1 MSFKVELYFTAEAI
15 RLARYF
21 ISQNDGNE
29 IVMVGRVGPDGKVCD
44 LRRAAMGDAGSVPA
58 VIATAQPG
66 EILIHNHPSGNV
78 NPSGA
83 DIEVAA
89 RAAERSVASYIV
101 DNDVVNIFPVV
112 ERIEPENA
120 EIEPVDLEE
129 VAEIF
134 SKNGRLAQSD
144 STFEFRRPQTEM
156 ALNVAEAINSSSIL
170 VAEAGTGTGKSFAY
184 LVPALQY
191 VSKNKGRRVVIST
204 STIVLQEQLFNKDI
218 PALLR
223 KLDVSDVGT
232 VVLKGRSN
240 YLCKRRYADFRMG
253 SVQTKIDDEAS
264 QKTIDAVEEIDRWLN
279 YTDDGSRS
287 NMNSAIGHDIWNEI
301 CADELACEKSK
312 CRFFSS
318 CFFFKARRRANF
330 ASIILVNHH
339 ILMADVSMKSTEDEG
354 EGIIPKFDI
363 LVIDEAHNIFKS
375 AVSFLG
381 ESVSSNTLRKLLG
394 KLYNTNSGQGL
405 LTRILSNNANSAL
418 LKPFEKAVNIL
429 SGGFQA
435 KLAHS
440 FIPELIS
447 ILGKK
452 SDENLYE
459 LDDPEKRKEIS
470 DILGKIV
477 TVVTEITD
485 LIAPVVK
492 LLKEKDDAQTEL
504 RTVMDDMN
512 RSLLT
517 DLEGVVA
524 KLASYAGFYSEF
536 CVGTNTENQVFWGEK
551 SGEALTLTI
560 SPLDVQRIL
569 AENLYKDTKSM
580 IFTSATLTTSR
591 DDHGFDFFYRESGLV
606 LSDREKKA
614 VSLESCFD
622 YASQIKAFVASDL
635 PDPAKARESFD
646 TRSIEAAHDI
656 VKASGG
662 GALVLFTS
670 IIHRENALK
679 YFSDLDFEVF
689 SQGKLPTQTI
699 VKKFREDVNATLLAT
714 ETFWEG
720 IDMKGDTLRNL
731 VIVKLPFRFPSHP
744 FIKRY
749 VSKLEKDTGKGGFQ
763 VYTLPNAVL
772 KFKQGF
778 GRLIR
783 TKSDIGTVTVL
794 DKRIV
799 TMNYGSDFVR
809 SAPKGVDFNILPVA
823 VIERKVEEF
832 FGKNGE
838 LCYEPPEK

>member
-1 MSFKVELYFTAEAI
+1 MSFKAELYFTAAAI

-29 IVMVGRVGPDGKVCD
+29 IVMVGKVDADGKICD
-44 LRRAAMGDAGSVPA
+44 LRRAAMGDSGSVPA
-58 VIATAQPG
+58 VIATAAPG
-66 EILIHNHPSGNV
+66 EILIHNHPSGNI
-78 NPSGA
+78 NPSAA

-89 RAAERSVASYIV
+89 RAAEKSVGSYIV
-101 DNDVVNIFPVV
+101 DNDVINIFPVV

-144 STFEFRRPQTEM
+144 SAFEFRHPQTEM
-156 ALNVAEAINSSSIL
+156 ALSVAEAINSSSLL
-170 VAEAGTGTGKSFAY
+170 VSEAGTGTGKSFAY

-191 VSKNKGRRVVIST
+191 VSKNKGKRVVVST
-204 STIVLQEQLFNKDI
+204 STIALQEQLFNKDI
-218 PALLR
+218 PALLK
-223 KLDVSDVGT
+223 KLDIDDVGT
-232 VVLKGRSN
+232 VVLKGRGN

-253 SVQTKIDDEAS
+253 SIQTKIDDEAS
-264 QKTIDAVEEIDRWLN
+264 QKTVETVDEIDRWLN

-287 NMNSAIGHDIWNEI
+287 NMNSAISLDIWNEI

-330 ASIILVNHH
+330 ASLILVNHH
-339 ILMADVSMKSTEDEG
+339 LLMADVSMKSAEDEG
-354 EGIIPKFDI
+354 EGILPKFDI

-381 ESVSSNTLRKLLG
+381 ESVHSSSVRKLLG

-405 LTRILSNNANSAL
+405 LTKILSNNANSVL
-418 LKPFEKAVNIL
+418 LKPIEKAVNIL

-440 FIPELIS
+440 LFPELIS
-447 ILGKK
+447 ILGKN
-452 SDENLYE
+452 SDENFYE
-459 LDDPEKRKEIS
+459 LDDPEKRKEMT
-470 DILGKIV
+470 DVLGKIV
-477 TVVTEITD
+477 TVVTDVTD

-492 LLKEKDDAQTEL
+492 LLKEKDEAHTEL

-536 CVGTNTENQVFWGEK
+536 CIGTNTENQVFWGEK
-551 SGEALTLTI
+551 SGETLILTI

-569 AENLYKDTKSM
+569 AENLYKETKSI

-591 DDHGFDFFYRESGLV
+591 DEHGFDFFYRESGLA
-606 LSDREKKA
+606 LSEREKKA
-614 VSLESCFD
+614 ISLESCFD
-622 YASQIKAFVASDL
+622 YASQIKAFIGGDM
-635 PDPAKARESFD
+635 PDPARDRELFD
-646 TRSIEAAHDI
+646 SASIEAAHDI

-670 IIHRENALK
+670 ISHRENALK

-689 SQGKLPTQTI
+689 SQGKMPVQAI
-699 VKKFREDVNATLLAT
+699 MKKFREDVNATLLAT

-731 VIVKLPFRFPSHP
+731 VIIKLPFRYPSHP

-749 VSKLEKDTGKGGFQ
+749 VARLEQEFGKSGFLI
-763 VYTLPNAVL
+763 YTLPNAVL

-799 TMNYGSDFVR
+799 EKNYGRDFLR
-809 SAPKGVDFNILPVA
+809 SAPVGVKFNVLPVA
-823 VIERKVEEF
+823 EITHRIEEF
-832 FGKNGE
+832 FCRND
-838 LCYEPPEK
+838 

>member
-1 MSFKVELYFTAEAI
+1 MSFKADSYFTAEAV

-29 IVMVGRVGPDGKVCD
+29 IVMVGKVNADGLVCD
-44 LRRAAMGDAGSVPA
+44 LRRAAMGDSNSVPA
-58 VIATAQPG
+58 VIATAAPG

-78 NPSGA
+78 NPSAA
-83 DIEVAA
+83 DLEVAA
-89 RAAERSVASYIV
+89 RAAEKSVGSYIV
-101 DNDVVNIFPVV
+101 DNDVIHIFPVV
-112 ERIEPENA
+112 ERILPEST
-120 EIEPVDLEE
+120 EIELVDLEE

-134 SKNGRLAQSD
+134 SKNGMLAQSD
-144 STFEFRRPQTEM
+144 ADFEFRLPQTEM
-156 ALNVAEAINSSSIL
+156 ALGVAEAINFSSVL

-184 LVPALQY
+184 LVPALLY
-191 VSKNKGRRVVIST
+191 VSQNKGKRVVVST
-204 STIVLQEQLFNKDI
+204 STIALQEQLFNKDI
-218 PALLR
+218 PALLK
-223 KLDVSDVGT
+223 KLDISDVGT
-232 VVLKGRSN
+232 VVMKGRAN

-253 SVQTKIDDEAS
+253 SVQTKIDEASS
-264 QKTIDAVEEIDRWLN
+264 QKTLDTVEEIDRWLN

-287 NMNSAIGHDIWNEI
+287 NMNSSIALDIWSEI

-312 CRFFSS
+312 CRFFNS

-330 ASIILVNHH
+330 ASLILVNHH
-339 ILMADVSMKSTEDEG
+339 LLMADVSMKSAEDEG
-354 EGIIPKFDI
+354 EGILPKFDI

-381 ESVSSNTLRKLLG
+381 ESVSSNSVRKLLG

-405 LTRILSNNANSAL
+405 LTKILSNNANSML
-418 LKPFEKAVNIL
+418 LKPLEKAVNIL

-440 FIPELIS
+440 FLPELIS
-447 ILGKK
+447 ILGKN
-452 SDENLYE
+452 SDETLFE
-459 LDDPEKRKEIS
+459 LDDSEKRREMA

-477 TVVTEITD
+477 TVVTEVTD
-485 LIAPVVK
+485 LVAPVVK
-492 LLKEKDDAQTEL
+492 LLKEKDAEHTEL

-551 SGEALTLTI
+551 SGETLTLTI

-569 AENLYKDTKSM
+569 AENLYKDTKSI

-591 DDHGFDFFYRESGLV
+591 DGSGFDFFYRESGL
-606 LSDREKKA
+606 SMAEREKKA
-614 VSLESCFD
+614 ISLESCFD
-622 YASQIKAFVASDL
+622 YASQIKAFIGGDM
-635 PDPAKARESFD
+635 PDPAKDRELFD
-646 TRSIEAAHDI
+646 SASIEAAHDI

-670 IIHRENALK
+670 ISHREAALK

-689 SQGKLPTQTI
+689 SQGKMPVQAI
-699 VKKFREDVNATLLAT
+699 MKKFREDVNATLLAT

-720 IDMKGDTLRNL
+720 IDMKGETLRNL
-731 VIVKLPFRFPSHP
+731 VIIKLPFRFPSHP

-749 VSKLEKDTGKGGFQ
+749 VARLEKETGKGGFL

-799 TMNYGSDFVR
+799 GKYYGRDFIK
-809 SAPKGVDFNILPVA
+809 SAPVGVRFNVLPVA
-823 VIERKVEEF
+823 EITRRIEEF
-832 FGKNGE
+832 FGKKE
-838 LCYEPPEK
+838 DFYYESAEK

>member
-1 MSFKVELYFTAEAI
+1 MSFKAELYFTAAAI

-29 IVMVGRVGPDGKVCD
+29 IVMVGKVDSDGKVCD

-58 VIATAQPG
+58 VIATAAPG

-89 RAAERSVASYIV
+89 RAAEKSVGSYIV
-101 DNDVVNIFPVV
+101 DNDVLNIFPVV
-112 ERIEPENA
+112 ERIQPENA

-134 SKNGRLAQSD
+134 SQNGRLAQSD
-144 STFEFRRPQTEM
+144 SAFEFRRPQIEM
-156 ALNVAEAINSSSIL
+156 ALSVAEAINSSSVL
-170 VAEAGTGTGKSFAY
+170 VSEAGTGTGKSFAY
-184 LVPALQY
+184 LVPAMQY
-191 VSKNKGRRVVIST
+191 VSKNKGKRVVIST
-204 STIVLQEQLFNKDI
+204 STIALQEQLFNNDI
-218 PALLR
+218 PALLK
-223 KLDVSDVGT
+223 KLDIPDIGT

-253 SVQTKIDDEAS
+253 SVQTKIDDDAS
-264 QKTIDAVEEIDRWLN
+264 QKTLETVEEIDRWLN

-287 NMNSAIGHDIWNEI
+287 NMNSAVSLDIWNEI

-330 ASIILVNHH
+330 ASLILVNHH
-339 ILMADVSMKSTEDEG
+339 LLMADVSMKSAEDEG
-354 EGIIPKFDI
+354 EGILPKFDI

-381 ESVSSNTLRKLLG
+381 ESVSSNSVRKLLG
-394 KLYNTNSGQGL
+394 KLYNTSSGQGL
-405 LTRILSNNANSAL
+405 LTKILNNNANSTL
-418 LKPFEKAVNIL
+418 LKPLEKAVNIL

-447 ILGKK
+447 ILGKN
-452 SDENLYE
+452 SDENFYE
-459 LDDPEKRKEIS
+459 LDDPEKRKEMT
-470 DILGKIV
+470 DVLGKIV
-477 TVVTEITD
+477 TVVTDVTD

-492 LLKEKDDAQTEL
+492 LLKEKDEAHTEL

-536 CVGTNTENQVFWGEK
+536 CIGTNTENQVFWGEK
-551 SGEALTLTI
+551 GGETLTLTI

-569 AENLYKDTKSM
+569 AENLYKDTKSI

-591 DDHGFDFFYRESGLV
+591 DEHGFDFFYRESGL
-606 LSDREKKA
+606 SMTEREKKA
-614 VSLESCFD
+614 ISLESCFD
-622 YASQIKAFVASDL
+622 YASQIKAFIGGDM
-635 PDPAKARESFD
+635 PDPARDRELFD
-646 TRSIEAAHDI
+646 AASIDAAHDI

-670 IIHRENALK
+670 ISHRENALK

-689 SQGKLPTQTI
+689 SQGKMPVQAI
-699 VKKFREDVNATLLAT
+699 MKKFREDVNATLLAT

-720 IDMKGDTLRNL
+720 IDMKGETLRNL
-731 VIVKLPFRFPSHP
+731 VIVKLPFRYPSHP

-749 VSKLEKDTGKGGFQ
+749 VARLEQESRKSGFL

-794 DKRIV
+794 DKRIAEK
-799 TMNYGSDFVR
+799 NYGRDFIR
-809 SAPKGVDFNILPVA
+809 SAPLGVKFNVLPVA
-823 VIERKVEEF
+823 EITRRIEEF
-832 FGKNGE
+832 FGRND
-838 LCYEPPEK
+838 

>member
-1 MSFKVELYFTAEAI
+1 MSFKAELYFTAAAV

-29 IVMVGRVGPDGKVCD
+29 IVMVGKVDSDGKVCD

-58 VIATAQPG
+58 VIATAAPG

-89 RAAERSVASYIV
+89 RAAEKSVGSYIV
-101 DNDVVNIFPVV
+101 DNDVINIFPVV
-112 ERIEPENA
+112 ERIQPENA
-120 EIEPVDLEE
+120 EIEPVDLED
-129 VAEIF
+129 VASIF
-134 SKNGRLAQSD
+134 SKNGRLAESD
-144 STFEFRRPQTEM
+144 SAFEFRQPQTEM
-156 ALNVAEAINSSSIL
+156 ALSVAEAINSSSVL
-170 VAEAGTGTGKSFAY
+170 VSEAGTGTGKSFAY
-184 LVPALQY
+184 LVPALLY
-191 VSKNKGRRVVIST
+191 VSKNKGKRVVIST
-204 STIVLQEQLFNKDI
+204 STIALQEQLFNKDI
-218 PALLR
+218 PALLK
-223 KLDVSDVGT
+223 KLDISDIGT

-253 SVQTKIDDEAS
+253 SVQTKIDEEAS
-264 QKTIDAVEEIDRWLN
+264 QKTLDTVDEIDRWLN

-287 NMNSAIGHDIWNEI
+287 NMNSAISLDIWNEI

-330 ASIILVNHH
+330 ASLILVNHH
-339 ILMADVSMKSTEDEG
+339 LLMADVSMKSAEEEG
-354 EGIIPKFDI
+354 EGILPKFDI

-381 ESVSSNTLRKLLG
+381 ESVSSNSVRKLLG
-394 KLYNTNSGQGL
+394 KLYNTSSGQGL
-405 LTRILSNNANSAL
+405 LTKILNNNANSTL

-447 ILGKK
+447 ILGKG
-452 SDENLYE
+452 SDENLFE
-459 LDDPEKRKEIS
+459 LDDPEKRKEMT

-477 TVVTEITD
+477 TVVTDVTD

-492 LLKEKDDAQTEL
+492 LLKEKDAEHTEL

-536 CVGTNTENQVFWGEK
+536 CIGTNTENQVFWGEK
-551 SGEALTLTI
+551 SGETLTLTI

-569 AENLYKDTKSM
+569 AENLYKDTKSI
-580 IFTSATLTTSR
+580 IFTSATLTTSS
-591 DDHGFDFFYRESGLV
+591 DEHGFDFFYRESGL
-606 LSDREKKA
+606 SMTEREKKA
-614 VSLESCFD
+614 ISLESCFD
-622 YASQIKAFVASDL
+622 YASQIKAFIGGDM
-635 PDPAKARESFD
+635 PDPARDRELFD
-646 TRSIEAAHDI
+646 SASIEAAHDI

-670 IIHRENALK
+670 ISHRENALK

-689 SQGKLPTQTI
+689 SQGKMPVQAI
-699 VKKFREDVNATLLAT
+699 MKKFREDVNATLLAT

-720 IDMKGDTLRNL
+720 IDMKGETLRNL
-731 VIVKLPFRFPSHP
+731 VIVKLPFRYPSHP

-749 VSKLEKDTGKGGFQ
+749 VARLEQESKKSGFL

-794 DKRIV
+794 DKRIAEK
-799 TMNYGSDFVR
+799 NYGRDFIR
-809 SAPKGVDFNILPVA
+809 SAPVGVKFNVLPVA
-823 VIERKVEEF
+823 EITRRIEEF
-832 FGKNGE
+832 FCRND
-838 LCYEPPEK
+838 

>member
-1 MSFKVELYFTAEAI
+1 MSFKAELYFTAAAI

-29 IVMVGRVGPDGKVCD
+29 IVMVGKVDADGKICD
-44 LRRAAMGDAGSVPA
+44 LRRASMGDSGSVPA
-58 VIATAQPG
+58 VIATAAPG
-66 EILIHNHPSGNV
+66 EVLIHNHPSGNI

-89 RAAERSVASYIV
+89 RAAEKSVGSYIV
-101 DNDVVNIFPVV
+101 DNDVINVFPVV
-112 ERIEPENA
+112 ERIEPENT

-134 SKNGRLAQSD
+134 SINGRLAQSD
-144 STFEFRRPQTEM
+144 STFEFRHPQTEM
-156 ALNVAEAINSSSIL
+156 ALSVAEAINSSSVL
-170 VAEAGTGTGKSFAY
+170 VSEAGTGTGKSFAY

-191 VSKNKGRRVVIST
+191 VSKNKGKRVVIST
-204 STIVLQEQLFNKDI
+204 STIALQEQLFNKDI
-218 PALLR
+218 PALLK
-223 KLDVSDVGT
+223 KLDIDDVGT

-253 SVQTKIDDEAS
+253 SIQTKIDDAAS
-264 QKTIDAVEEIDRWLN
+264 QKSVETVEEIDRWLN

-287 NMNSAIGHDIWNEI
+287 NMNSAVSLDIWNEI

-330 ASIILVNHH
+330 ASLILVNHH
-339 ILMADVSMKSTEDEG
+339 LLMADVSMKSAEDEG
-354 EGIIPKFDI
+354 EGILPKFDI

-381 ESVSSNTLRKLLG
+381 ESVSSNSVRKLLG
-394 KLYNTNSGQGL
+394 KLYNTSSGQGL
-405 LTRILSNNANSAL
+405 LTKILSNNANSTL
-418 LKPFEKAVNIL
+418 LKPLEKAVNIL

-447 ILGKK
+447 ILGKN
-452 SDENLYE
+452 SDENLFE
-459 LDDPEKRKEIS
+459 LDDPEKRKEMT
-470 DILGKIV
+470 DVLGKIV
-477 TVVTEITD
+477 TVVTDVTD

-492 LLKEKDDAQTEL
+492 LLKEKDEAQTEL

-517 DLEGVVA
+517 DLEGVVS

-536 CVGTNTENQVFWGEK
+536 CIGTNTENQVFWGEK
-551 SGEALTLTI
+551 SGETLTLTI

-569 AENLYKDTKSM
+569 ADNLYKDTKSI

-591 DDHGFDFFYRESGLV
+591 DEHGFDFFYRESGL
-606 LSDREKKA
+606 SMTEREKKA
-614 VSLESCFD
+614 ISLESCFD
-622 YASQIKAFVASDL
+622 YASQIKAFIGGDM
-635 PDPAKARESFD
+635 PDPARDRELFD
-646 TRSIEAAHDI
+646 SASIEAAHDI

-670 IIHRENALK
+670 ISHRENALK

-689 SQGKLPTQTI
+689 SQGKMSVQAI
-699 VKKFREDVNATLLAT
+699 MKKFREDVNATLLAT

-720 IDMKGDTLRNL
+720 IDMKGETLRNL
-731 VIVKLPFRFPSHP
+731 VIIKLPFRYPSHP

-749 VSKLEKDTGKGGFQ
+749 VARLEQETGKGGFQ

-794 DKRIV
+794 DKRIAEK
-799 TMNYGSDFVR
+799 NYGRDFIR
-809 SAPKGVDFNILPVA
+809 SAPAGVRFNVLPVA
-823 VIERKVEEF
+823 EITRRIEEF
-832 FGKNGE
+832 FCRND
-838 LCYEPPEK
+838 

>member
-1 MSFKVELYFTAEAI
+1 MSFKAELYFTAAAI

-29 IVMVGRVGPDGKVCD
+29 IVMVGKADSDGKICD

-58 VIATAQPG
+58 VIASAQPG

-78 NPSGA
+78 NPSPA
-83 DIEVAA
+83 DLEVAA
-89 RAAERSVASYIV
+89 RAAEKSVGSYIV
-101 DNDVVNIFPVV
+101 DNDVINIFPVV
-112 ERIEPENA
+112 ERIQPESA

-129 VAEIF
+129 VTEIF

-144 STFEFRRPQTEM
+144 SAFEFRRPQTEM
-156 ALNVAEAINSSSIL
+156 ALSVAEAINSSSVL

-184 LVPALQY
+184 LVPALLY
-191 VSKNKGRRVVIST
+191 AANNKGRRVVVST
-204 STIVLQEQLFNKDI
+204 STIALQEQLFNKDI
-218 PALLR
+218 PALLK
-223 KLDVSDVGT
+223 KLDIADIGT

-240 YLCKRRYADFRMG
+240 YLCKRRYADFRMS
-253 SVQTKIDDEAS
+253 SVQTKIDDGQTQQTLE
-264 QKTIDAVEEIDRWLN
+264 TVEEIDRWLG

-287 NMNSAIGHDIWNEI
+287 NMNSAVSLDIWSEI

-330 ASIILVNHH
+330 ASLILVNHH
-339 ILMADVSMKSTEDEG
+339 LLMADVSMKSEDDGES
-354 EGIIPKFDI
+354 EGILPKFDI

-381 ESVSSNTLRKLLG
+381 ESVSSNSVRKLLG

-405 LTRILSNNANSAL
+405 LTKILNNNADSTL
-418 LKPFEKAVNIL
+418 LKPLEKAVNIL

-440 FIPELIS
+440 FLPELIAL
-447 ILGKK
+447 LGKN

-459 LDDPEKRKEIS
+459 LDDPEKRKEMT
-470 DILGKIV
+470 DILGRIV
-477 TVVTEITD
+477 TVVTDVTD

-492 LLKEKDDAQTEL
+492 LLKEKDAEHTEL
-504 RTVMDDMN
+504 RTIIDDMN

-536 CVGTNTENQVFWGEK
+536 CIGTNIENQVFWGEK
-551 SGEALTLTI
+551 SGESLTLTI
-560 SPLDVQRIL
+560 SPLDVQNIL
-569 AENLYKDTKSM
+569 AENLYKDTKSI
-580 IFTSATLTTSR
+580 IFTSATLTTTM
-591 DDHGFDFFYRESGLV
+591 DEHGFDFFYRESGLS

-614 VSLESCFD
+614 ISLESCFD
-622 YASQIKAFVASDL
+622 YASQIKAFIGGDM
-635 PDPAKARESFD
+635 PDPAKNRELFD
-646 TRSIEAAHDI
+646 SASIDAAHEI

-670 IIHRENALK
+670 ISHREAALK
-679 YFSDLDFEVF
+679 SFSDLDFEVF
-689 SQGKLPTQTI
+689 SQGKLPVQAI
-699 VKKFREDVNATLLAT
+699 MKKFREDVNATLLAT

-720 IDMKGDTLRNL
+720 IDMKGETLRNL
-731 VIVKLPFRFPSHP
+731 VIIKLPFRFPSHP

-749 VSKLEKDTGKGGFQ
+749 VAKLEREEGKSGFL

-794 DKRIV
+794 DKRIAEKY
-799 TMNYGSDFVR
+799 YGRDFIR
-809 SAPKGVDFNILPVA
+809 SAPSGVKFDVLPVA
-823 VIERKVEEF
+823 EIAHRIEEF
-832 FGKNGE
+832 FCRND
-838 LCYEPPEK
+838 

>member
-1 MSFKVELYFTAEAI
+1 MSFKAELYFTAAAI

-29 IVMVGRVGPDGKVCD
+29 IVMVGKVDSDGKVCD

-58 VIATAQPG
+58 VIATAAPG

-89 RAAERSVASYIV
+89 RAAEKSVGSYIV
-101 DNDVVNIFPVV
+101 DNDVLNIFPVV
-112 ERIEPENA
+112 ERIQPENT

-129 VAEIF
+129 VASIF
-134 SKNGRLAQSD
+134 SRNGRLAQSD
-144 STFEFRRPQTEM
+144 STFEFRQPQTEM
-156 ALNVAEAINSSSIL
+156 ALSVAEAVNSSSVL
-170 VAEAGTGTGKSFAY
+170 VSEAGTGTGKSFAY
-184 LVPALQY
+184 LVPAMQY
-191 VSKNKGRRVVIST
+191 VSKNKGKRVVIST
-204 STIVLQEQLFNKDI
+204 STIALQEQLFNKDI
-218 PALLR
+218 PALLK
-223 KLDVSDVGT
+223 KLDISDIGT

-253 SVQTKIDDEAS
+253 CVQTKIDEEAS
-264 QKTIDAVEEIDRWLN
+264 QKTLDTVDEIDRWLN

-287 NMNSAIGHDIWNEI
+287 NMNSAISLDIWNEI

-330 ASIILVNHH
+330 ASLILVNHH
-339 ILMADVSMKSTEDEG
+339 LLMADVSMKSAEDEG
-354 EGIIPKFDI
+354 EGILPKFDI

-381 ESVSSNTLRKLLG
+381 ESVSSNSVRKLLG
-394 KLYNTNSGQGL
+394 KLYNTSSGQGL
-405 LTRILSNNANSAL
+405 LTKILNNNANSAL

-447 ILGKK
+447 ILGKG
-452 SDENLYE
+452 SDETLFE
-459 LDDPEKRKEIS
+459 LDDPEKRKEMT
-470 DILGKIV
+470 DVLGKIV
-477 TVVTEITD
+477 TVVTDVTD

-492 LLKEKDDAQTEL
+492 LLKEKDAEHTEL

-536 CVGTNTENQVFWGEK
+536 CIGTNTENQVFWGEK
-551 SGEALTLTI
+551 SGETLTLTI

-569 AENLYKDTKSM
+569 AENLYKDTKSI

-591 DDHGFDFFYRESGLV
+591 DEHGFDFFYRESGLA
-606 LSDREKKA
+606 LSEREKKA
-614 VSLESCFD
+614 ISLESCFD
-622 YASQIKAFVASDL
+622 YASQIKAFIGGDM
-635 PDPAKARESFD
+635 PDPARDRELFD
-646 TRSIEAAHDI
+646 SASIEAAHDI

-670 IIHRENALK
+670 ISHRENALK

-689 SQGKLPTQTI
+689 SQGKMSVQAI
-699 VKKFREDVNATLLAT
+699 MKKFREDVNATLLAT

-720 IDMKGDTLRNL
+720 IDMKGETLRNL
-731 VIVKLPFRFPSHP
+731 VIIKLPFRYPSHP

-749 VSKLEKDTGKGGFQ
+749 VARLEQETGKGGFQ

-794 DKRIV
+794 DKRIAEK
-799 TMNYGSDFVR
+799 NYGRDFIR
-809 SAPKGVDFNILPVA
+809 SAPAGVRFNVLPVA
-823 VIERKVEEF
+823 EIARRVEEF
-832 FGKNGE
+832 FGRND
-838 LCYEPPEK
+838 

>member
-1 MSFKVELYFTAEAI
+1 MSFKAELYFTAAAI

-29 IVMVGRVGPDGKVCD
+29 IVMVGKVDADGKICD
-44 LRRAAMGDAGSVPA
+44 LRRAAMGDSGSVPA
-58 VIATAQPG
+58 VIATAAPG
-66 EILIHNHPSGNV
+66 EVLIHNHPSGNI

-89 RAAERSVASYIV
+89 RAAEKSVGSYIV
-101 DNDVVNIFPVV
+101 DNDVINVFPVV
-112 ERIEPENA
+112 ERIEPENT

-134 SKNGRLAQSD
+134 SINGRLAQSD
-144 STFEFRRPQTEM
+144 STFEFRHPQTEM
-156 ALNVAEAINSSSIL
+156 ALSVAEAINSSSVL
-170 VAEAGTGTGKSFAY
+170 VSEAGTGTGKSFAY

-191 VSKNKGRRVVIST
+191 VSKNKGKRVVIST
-204 STIVLQEQLFNKDI
+204 STIALQEQLFNKDI
-218 PALLR
+218 PALLK
-223 KLDVSDVGT
+223 KLDIDDVGT

-253 SVQTKIDDEAS
+253 SIQTKIDDAAS
-264 QKTIDAVEEIDRWLN
+264 QKSVETVEEIDRWLN

-287 NMNSAIGHDIWNEI
+287 NMNSAVSLDIWNEI

-330 ASIILVNHH
+330 ASLILVNHH
-339 ILMADVSMKSTEDEG
+339 LLMADVSMKSAEDEG
-354 EGIIPKFDI
+354 EGILPKFDI

-381 ESVSSNTLRKLLG
+381 ESVSSNSVRKLLG
-394 KLYNTNSGQGL
+394 KLYNTSSGQGL
-405 LTRILSNNANSAL
+405 LTKILSNNANSTL
-418 LKPFEKAVNIL
+418 LKPLEKAVNIL

-447 ILGKK
+447 ILGKN
-452 SDENLYE
+452 SDENLFE
-459 LDDPEKRKEIS
+459 LDDPEKRKEMT
-470 DILGKIV
+470 DVLGKIV
-477 TVVTEITD
+477 TVVTDVID

-492 LLKEKDDAQTEL
+492 LLKEKDEAQTEL

-536 CVGTNTENQVFWGEK
+536 CIGTNTENQVFWGEK
-551 SGEALTLTI
+551 SGETLTLTI

-569 AENLYKDTKSM
+569 ADNLYKDTKSI

-591 DDHGFDFFYRESGLV
+591 DEHGFDFFYRESGL
-606 LSDREKKA
+606 SMTEREKKA
-614 VSLESCFD
+614 ISLESCFD
-622 YASQIKAFVASDL
+622 YASQIKAFIGGDM
-635 PDPAKARESFD
+635 PDPARDRELFD
-646 TRSIEAAHDI
+646 SASIEAAHDI

-670 IIHRENALK
+670 ISHRENALK

-689 SQGKLPTQTI
+689 SQGKMSVQAI
-699 VKKFREDVNATLLAT
+699 MKKFREDVNATLLAT

-720 IDMKGDTLRNL
+720 IDMKGETLRNL
-731 VIVKLPFRFPSHP
+731 VIIKLPFRYPSHP

-749 VSKLEKDTGKGGFQ
+749 VARLEQETGKGGFQ

-794 DKRIV
+794 DKRIAEK
-799 TMNYGSDFVR
+799 NYGRDFIR
-809 SAPKGVDFNILPVA
+809 SAPAGVRFNVLPVA
-823 VIERKVEEF
+823 EITRRIEEF
-832 FGKNGE
+832 FCRND
-838 LCYEPPEK
+838 

>member
-1 MSFKVELYFTAEAI
+1 MSFKAELYFTAAAI

-29 IVMVGRVGPDGKVCD
+29 IVMVGKVDADGKICD
-44 LRRAAMGDAGSVPA
+44 LRRAAMGDSGSVPA
-58 VIATAQPG
+58 VIATAAPG
-66 EILIHNHPSGNV
+66 EILIHNHPSGNI
-78 NPSGA
+78 NPSAA

-89 RAAERSVASYIV
+89 RAAEKSVGSYIV
-101 DNDVVNIFPVV
+101 DNDVINIFPVV

-144 STFEFRRPQTEM
+144 SAFEFRHPQTEM
-156 ALNVAEAINSSSIL
+156 ALSVAEAINSSSLL
-170 VAEAGTGTGKSFAY
+170 VSEAGTGTGKSFAY

-191 VSKNKGRRVVIST
+191 VSKNKGKRVVVST
-204 STIVLQEQLFNKDI
+204 STIALQEQLFNKDI
-218 PALLR
+218 PALLK
-223 KLDVSDVGT
+223 KLDIDDVGT
-232 VVLKGRSN
+232 VVLKGRGN

-253 SVQTKIDDEAS
+253 SIQTKIDDEAS
-264 QKTIDAVEEIDRWLN
+264 QKTVETVDEIDRWLN

-287 NMNSAIGHDIWNEI
+287 NMNSAISLDIWNEI

-330 ASIILVNHH
+330 ASLILVNHH
-339 ILMADVSMKSTEDEG
+339 LLMADVSMKSAEDEG
-354 EGIIPKFDI
+354 EGILPKFDI

-381 ESVSSNTLRKLLG
+381 ESVHSSSVRKLLG

-405 LTRILSNNANSAL
+405 LTKILSNNANSVL
-418 LKPFEKAVNIL
+418 LKPIEKAVNIL

-440 FIPELIS
+440 LFPELIS
-447 ILGKK
+447 ILGKN
-452 SDENLYE
+452 SDENFYE
-459 LDDPEKRKEIS
+459 LDDPEKRKEMT
-470 DILGKIV
+470 DVLGKIV
-477 TVVTEITD
+477 TVVTDVTD

-492 LLKEKDDAQTEL
+492 LLKEKDDAHTEL

-551 SGEALTLTI
+551 SGETLILTI

-569 AENLYKDTKSM
+569 AENLYKETKSI

-591 DDHGFDFFYRESGLV
+591 DEHGFDFFYRESGLA
-606 LSDREKKA
+606 LSEREKKA
-614 VSLESCFD
+614 ISLESCFD
-622 YASQIKAFVASDL
+622 YASQIKAFIGGDM
-635 PDPAKARESFD
+635 PDPARDRELFD
-646 TRSIEAAHDI
+646 SASIEAAHDI

-670 IIHRENALK
+670 ISHRENALK

-689 SQGKLPTQTI
+689 SQGKMPVQAI
-699 VKKFREDVNATLLAT
+699 MKKFREDVNATLLAT

-731 VIVKLPFRFPSHP
+731 VIIKLPFRYPSHP

-749 VSKLEKDTGKGGFQ
+749 VARLEQEFGKSGFLI
-763 VYTLPNAVL
+763 YTLPNAVL

-799 TMNYGSDFVR
+799 EKNYGRDFLR
-809 SAPKGVDFNILPVA
+809 SAPVGVKFNVLPVA
-823 VIERKVEEF
+823 EITHRIEEF
-832 FGKNGE
+832 FCRND
-838 LCYEPPEK
+838 

>member
-1 MSFKVELYFTAEAI
+1 MSFKAELYFTAAAI

-29 IVMVGRVGPDGKVCD
+29 IVMVGKVDSDGKVCD

-58 VIATAQPG
+58 VIATAASG

-89 RAAERSVASYIV
+89 RAAEKSVGSYIV
-101 DNDVVNIFPVV
+101 DNDVLNVFPVV
-112 ERIEPENA
+112 ERIQPENT

-134 SKNGRLAQSD
+134 SQNGRLAQSD
-144 STFEFRRPQTEM
+144 SSFEFRKPQTEM
-156 ALNVAEAINSSSIL
+156 ALSVAEAVNSSSVL

-184 LVPALQY
+184 LVPAMQY
-191 VSKNKGRRVVIST
+191 VSKNKGKRVVIST
-204 STIVLQEQLFNKDI
+204 STIALQEQLFNKDI
-218 PALLR
+218 PALLK
-223 KLDVSDVGT
+223 KLDISDIGT

-253 SVQTKIDDEAS
+253 SVQTKIDEEAS
-264 QKTIDAVEEIDRWLN
+264 QKTLDTVDEIDRWLN

-287 NMNSAIGHDIWNEI
+287 NMNSAISLDIWNEI

-330 ASIILVNHH
+330 ASLILVNHH
-339 ILMADVSMKSTEDEG
+339 LLMADVSMKSAEDEG
-354 EGIIPKFDI
+354 EGILPKFDI

-381 ESVSSNTLRKLLG
+381 ESVSSNSVRKLLG
-394 KLYNTNSGQGL
+394 KLYNTSSGQGL
-405 LTRILSNNANSAL
+405 LTKILNNNANSAL

-447 ILGKK
+447 ILGKG
-452 SDENLYE
+452 SDETLFE
-459 LDDPEKRKEIS
+459 LDDPEKRKEMT

-477 TVVTEITD
+477 TVVTDVTD
-485 LIAPVVK
+485 LIAPVIK
-492 LLKEKDDAQTEL
+492 ILKEKDAGHTEL

-536 CVGTNTENQVFWGEK
+536 CIGTNTENQVFWGEK
-551 SGEALTLTI
+551 SGETLTLTI

-569 AENLYKDTKSM
+569 AENLYKDTKSI

-591 DDHGFDFFYRESGLV
+591 DEHGFDFFYRESGLS
-606 LSDREKKA
+606 LSEREKKA
-614 VSLESCFD
+614 ISLESCFD
-622 YASQIKAFVASDL
+622 YASQIKAFIGGDM
-635 PDPAKARESFD
+635 PDPARDRELFD
-646 TRSIEAAHDI
+646 SASIEAAHDI

-670 IIHRENALK
+670 ISHRENALK

-689 SQGKLPTQTI
+689 SQGKMPVQAI
-699 VKKFREDVNATLLAT
+699 MKKFREDINATLLAT

-731 VIVKLPFRFPSHP
+731 VIIKLPFRFPSHP

-794 DKRIV
+794 DKRIAEK
-799 TMNYGSDFVR
+799 NYGRDFIR
-809 SAPKGVDFNILPVA
+809 SAPAGVRFNVLPVA
-823 VIERKVEEF
+823 EIARRIEEF
-832 FGKNGE
+832 FGRND
-838 LCYEPPEK
+838 

>member
-1 MSFKVELYFTAEAI
+1 MSFKAELYFTAAAI

-29 IVMVGRVGPDGKVCD
+29 IVMVGKVDSDGKVCD

-58 VIATAQPG
+58 VIATAASG

-89 RAAERSVASYIV
+89 RAAEKSVGSYIV
-101 DNDVVNIFPVV
+101 DNDVLNVFPVV
-112 ERIEPENA
+112 ERIQPENT

-134 SKNGRLAQSD
+134 SQNGRLAQSD
-144 STFEFRRPQTEM
+144 SSFEFRKPQTEM
-156 ALNVAEAINSSSIL
+156 ALSVAEAVNSSSVL

-184 LVPALQY
+184 LVPAMQY
-191 VSKNKGRRVVIST
+191 VSKNKGKRVVIST
-204 STIVLQEQLFNKDI
+204 STIALQEQLFNKDI
-218 PALLR
+218 PALLK
-223 KLDVSDVGT
+223 KLDISDIGT

-253 SVQTKIDDEAS
+253 CVQTKIDEEAS
-264 QKTIDAVEEIDRWLN
+264 QKTLDTVDEIDRWLN

-287 NMNSAIGHDIWNEI
+287 NMNSAISLDIWNEI

-330 ASIILVNHH
+330 ASLILVNHH
-339 ILMADVSMKSTEDEG
+339 LLMADVSMKSAEDEG
-354 EGIIPKFDI
+354 EGILPKFDI

-381 ESVSSNTLRKLLG
+381 ESVSSNSVRKLLG
-394 KLYNTNSGQGL
+394 KLYNTSSGQGL
-405 LTRILSNNANSAL
+405 LTKILNNNANSAL

-447 ILGKK
+447 ILGKG
-452 SDENLYE
+452 SDETLFE
-459 LDDPEKRKEIS
+459 LDDPEKRKEMA

-477 TVVTEITD
+477 TVVTDVTD

-492 LLKEKDDAQTEL
+492 LLKEKDEAHTEL

-536 CVGTNTENQVFWGEK
+536 CIGTNTENQVFWGEK
-551 SGEALTLTI
+551 SGETLTLTI

-569 AENLYKDTKSM
+569 AENLYKDTKSI

-591 DDHGFDFFYRESGLV
+591 DEHGFDFFYRESGLS
-606 LSDREKKA
+606 LSEREKKA
-614 VSLESCFD
+614 ISLESCFD
-622 YASQIKAFVASDL
+622 YASQIKAFIGGDM
-635 PDPAKARESFD
+635 PDPSRDRELFD
-646 TRSIEAAHDI
+646 SASIEAAHDI

-670 IIHRENALK
+670 ISHRENALK

-689 SQGKLPTQTI
+689 SQGKMPVQAI
-699 VKKFREDVNATLLAT
+699 MKKFREDINATLLAT

-794 DKRIV
+794 DKRIAEK
-799 TMNYGSDFVR
+799 NYGRDFIR
-809 SAPKGVDFNILPVA
+809 SAPAGVRFNVLPVA
-823 VIERKVEEF
+823 EIARRIEEF
-832 FGKNGE
+832 FGRND
-838 LCYEPPEK
+838 

>member
-1 MSFKVELYFTAEAI
+1 MSFKAELYFTVAAI

-29 IVMVGRVGPDGKVCD
+29 IVMVGKVDSDGKVCD

-58 VIATAQPG
+58 VIATAASG

-89 RAAERSVASYIV
+89 RAAEKSVGSYIV
-101 DNDVVNIFPVV
+101 DNDVLNVFPVV
-112 ERIEPENA
+112 ERIQPENT

-134 SKNGRLAQSD
+134 SQNGRLAQSD
-144 STFEFRRPQTEM
+144 SSFEFRKPQTEM
-156 ALNVAEAINSSSIL
+156 ALSVAEAVNSSSVL

-184 LVPALQY
+184 LVPAMQY
-191 VSKNKGRRVVIST
+191 VSKNKGKRVVIST
-204 STIVLQEQLFNKDI
+204 STIALQEQLFNKDI
-218 PALLR
+218 PALLK
-223 KLDVSDVGT
+223 KLDISDIGT

-253 SVQTKIDDEAS
+253 CVQTKIDEEAS
-264 QKTIDAVEEIDRWLN
+264 QKTLDTVDEIDRWLN

-287 NMNSAIGHDIWNEI
+287 NMNSAISLDIWNEI

-330 ASIILVNHH
+330 ASLILVNHH
-339 ILMADVSMKSTEDEG
+339 LLMADVSMKSAEDEG
-354 EGIIPKFDI
+354 EGILPKFDI

-381 ESVSSNTLRKLLG
+381 ESVSSNSVRKLLG
-394 KLYNTNSGQGL
+394 KLYNTSSGQGL
-405 LTRILSNNANSAL
+405 LTKILNNNANSAL

-447 ILGKK
+447 ILGKG
-452 SDENLYE
+452 SDETLFE
-459 LDDPEKRKEIS
+459 LDDPEKRKEMA

-477 TVVTEITD
+477 TVVTDVTD

-492 LLKEKDDAQTEL
+492 LLKEKDEAHTEL

-536 CVGTNTENQVFWGEK
+536 CIGTNTENQVFWGEK
-551 SGEALTLTI
+551 SGETLTLTI

-569 AENLYKDTKSM
+569 AENLYKDTKSI

-591 DDHGFDFFYRESGLV
+591 DEHGFDFFYRESGLS
-606 LSDREKKA
+606 LSEREKKA
-614 VSLESCFD
+614 ISLESCFD
-622 YASQIKAFVASDL
+622 YASQIKAFIGGDM
-635 PDPAKARESFD
+635 PDPSRDRELFD
-646 TRSIEAAHDI
+646 SASIEAAHDI

-670 IIHRENALK
+670 ISHRENALK

-689 SQGKLPTQTI
+689 SQGKMPVQAI
-699 VKKFREDVNATLLAT
+699 MKKFREDINATLLAT

-794 DKRIV
+794 DKRIAEK
-799 TMNYGSDFVR
+799 NYGRDFIR
-809 SAPKGVDFNILPVA
+809 SAPAGVRFNVLPVA
-823 VIERKVEEF
+823 EIARRIEEF
-832 FGKNGE
+832 FGRND
-838 LCYEPPEK
+838 

>member
-1 MSFKVELYFTAEAI
+1 MSFKAELYFTAAAI

-29 IVMVGRVGPDGKVCD
+29 IVMVGKVDADGKICD
-44 LRRAAMGDAGSVPA
+44 LRRAAMGDSGSVPA
-58 VIATAQPG
+58 VIATAAPG
-66 EILIHNHPSGNV
+66 EILIHNHPSGNI
-78 NPSGA
+78 NPSAA

-89 RAAERSVASYIV
+89 RAAEKSVGSYIV
-101 DNDVVNIFPVV
+101 DNDVINIFPVV

-144 STFEFRRPQTEM
+144 SAFEFRHPQTEM
-156 ALNVAEAINSSSIL
+156 ALSVAEAINSSSLL
-170 VAEAGTGTGKSFAY
+170 VSEAGTGTGKSFAY

-191 VSKNKGRRVVIST
+191 VSKNKGKRVVVST
-204 STIVLQEQLFNKDI
+204 STIALQEQLFNKDI
-218 PALLR
+218 PALLK
-223 KLDVSDVGT
+223 KLDIDDVGT
-232 VVLKGRSN
+232 VVLKGRGN

-253 SVQTKIDDEAS
+253 SIQTKIDDEAS
-264 QKTIDAVEEIDRWLN
+264 QKTVETVDEIDCWLN

-287 NMNSAIGHDIWNEI
+287 NMNSAISLDIWNEI

-330 ASIILVNHH
+330 ASLILVNHH
-339 ILMADVSMKSTEDEG
+339 LLMADVSMKSAEDEG
-354 EGIIPKFDI
+354 EGILPKFDI

-381 ESVSSNTLRKLLG
+381 ESVHSSSVRKLLG

-405 LTRILSNNANSAL
+405 LTKILSNNANSVL
-418 LKPFEKAVNIL
+418 LKPIEKAVNIL

-440 FIPELIS
+440 LFPELIS
-447 ILGKK
+447 ILGKN
-452 SDENLYE
+452 SDENFYE
-459 LDDPEKRKEIS
+459 LDDPEKRKEMT
-470 DILGKIV
+470 DVLGKIV
-477 TVVTEITD
+477 TVVTDVTD

-492 LLKEKDDAQTEL
+492 LLKEKDEAHTEL

-551 SGEALTLTI
+551 SGETLILTI

-569 AENLYKDTKSM
+569 AENLYKETKSI

-591 DDHGFDFFYRESGLV
+591 DEHGFDFFYRESGLA
-606 LSDREKKA
+606 LSEREKKA
-614 VSLESCFD
+614 ISLESCFD
-622 YASQIKAFVASDL
+622 YASQIKAFIGGDM
-635 PDPAKARESFD
+635 PDPARDRELFD
-646 TRSIEAAHDI
+646 SASIEAAHDI

-670 IIHRENALK
+670 ISHRENALK

-689 SQGKLPTQTI
+689 SQGKMPVQAI
-699 VKKFREDVNATLLAT
+699 MKKFREDVNATLLAT

-720 IDMKGDTLRNL
+720 IDMKGETLRNL
-731 VIVKLPFRFPSHP
+731 VIVKLPFRYPSHP

-749 VSKLEKDTGKGGFQ
+749 VARLEQEFGKSGFLI
-763 VYTLPNAVL
+763 YTLPNAVL

-799 TMNYGSDFVR
+799 EKNYGRDFLR
-809 SAPKGVDFNILPVA
+809 SAPVGVKFNVLPVA
-823 VIERKVEEF
+823 EITHRIEEF
-832 FGKNGE
+832 FCRND
-838 LCYEPPEK
+838 

>member
-1 MSFKVELYFTAEAI
+1 MSFKAELYFTAAAI

-29 IVMVGRVGPDGKVCD
+29 IVMVGKVDADGKICD
-44 LRRAAMGDAGSVPA
+44 LRRAAMGDSGSVPA
-58 VIATAQPG
+58 VIATAAPG
-66 EILIHNHPSGNV
+66 EILIHNHPSGNI
-78 NPSGA
+78 NPSAA

-89 RAAERSVASYIV
+89 RAAEKSVGSYIV
-101 DNDVVNIFPVV
+101 DNDVINIFPVV

-144 STFEFRRPQTEM
+144 SAFEFRHPQTEM
-156 ALNVAEAINSSSIL
+156 ALSVAEAINSSSLL
-170 VAEAGTGTGKSFAY
+170 VSEAGTGTGKSFAY

-191 VSKNKGRRVVIST
+191 VSKNKGKRVVVST
-204 STIVLQEQLFNKDI
+204 STIALQEQLFNKDI
-218 PALLR
+218 PALLK
-223 KLDVSDVGT
+223 KLDIDDVGT
-232 VVLKGRSN
+232 VVLKGRGN

-253 SVQTKIDDEAS
+253 SIQTKIDDEAS
-264 QKTIDAVEEIDRWLN
+264 QKTVETVDEIDHWLN

-287 NMNSAIGHDIWNEI
+287 NMNSAISLDIWNEI

-330 ASIILVNHH
+330 ASLILVNHH
-339 ILMADVSMKSTEDEG
+339 LLMADVSMKSAEDEG
-354 EGIIPKFDI
+354 EGILPKFDI

-381 ESVSSNTLRKLLG
+381 ESVHSSSVRKLLG

-405 LTRILSNNANSAL
+405 LTKILSNNANSVL
-418 LKPFEKAVNIL
+418 LKPIEKAVNIL

-440 FIPELIS
+440 LFPELIS
-447 ILGKK
+447 ILGKN
-452 SDENLYE
+452 SDENFYE
-459 LDDPEKRKEIS
+459 LDDPEKRKEMT
-470 DILGKIV
+470 DVLGKIV
-477 TVVTEITD
+477 TVVTDVTD

-492 LLKEKDDAQTEL
+492 LLKEKDEAHTEL

-551 SGEALTLTI
+551 SGETLILTI

-569 AENLYKDTKSM
+569 AENLYKETKSI

-591 DDHGFDFFYRESGLV
+591 DEHGFDFFYRESGLA
-606 LSDREKKA
+606 LSEREKKA
-614 VSLESCFD
+614 ISLESCFD
-622 YASQIKAFVASDL
+622 YASQIKAFIGGDM
-635 PDPAKARESFD
+635 PDPARDRELFD
-646 TRSIEAAHDI
+646 SASIEAAHDI

-670 IIHRENALK
+670 ISHRENALK

-689 SQGKLPTQTI
+689 SQGKMPVQAI
-699 VKKFREDVNATLLAT
+699 MKKFREDVNATLLAT

-720 IDMKGDTLRNL
+720 IDMKGETLRNL
-731 VIVKLPFRFPSHP
+731 VIVKLPFRYPSHP

-749 VSKLEKDTGKGGFQ
+749 VARLEREFGKSGFLI
-763 VYTLPNAVL
+763 YTLPNAVL

-799 TMNYGSDFVR
+799 EKNYGRDFLR
-809 SAPKGVDFNILPVA
+809 SAPVGVKFNVLPVA
-823 VIERKVEEF
+823 EITHRIEEF
-832 FGKNGE
+832 FCRND
-838 LCYEPPEK
+838 

>member
-1 MSFKVELYFTAEAI
+1 MSFKAELYFTAAAI

-29 IVMVGRVGPDGKVCD
+29 IVMVGKVDADGKICD
-44 LRRAAMGDAGSVPA
+44 LRRASMGDSGSVPA
-58 VIATAQPG
+58 VIATAAPG
-66 EILIHNHPSGNV
+66 EVLIHNHPSGNI

-89 RAAERSVASYIV
+89 RAAEKSVGSYIV
-101 DNDVVNIFPVV
+101 DNDVINVFPVV
-112 ERIEPENA
+112 ERIEPENT

-134 SKNGRLAQSD
+134 SINGRLAQSD
-144 STFEFRRPQTEM
+144 STFEFRHPQTEM
-156 ALNVAEAINSSSIL
+156 ALSVAEAINSSSVL
-170 VAEAGTGTGKSFAY
+170 VSEAGTGTGKSFAY

-191 VSKNKGRRVVIST
+191 VSKNKGKRVVIST
-204 STIVLQEQLFNKDI
+204 STIALQEQLFNKDI
-218 PALLR
+218 PALLK
-223 KLDVSDVGT
+223 KLDIDDVGT

-253 SVQTKIDDEAS
+253 SIQTKIDDAAS
-264 QKTIDAVEEIDRWLN
+264 QKSVETVEEIDRWLN

-287 NMNSAIGHDIWNEI
+287 NMNSAVSLDIWNEI

-330 ASIILVNHH
+330 ASLILVNHH
-339 ILMADVSMKSTEDEG
+339 LLMADVSMKSAEDEG
-354 EGIIPKFDI
+354 EGILPKFDI

-381 ESVSSNTLRKLLG
+381 ESVSSNSVRKLLG
-394 KLYNTNSGQGL
+394 KLYNTSSGQGL
-405 LTRILSNNANSAL
+405 LTKILSNNANSTL
-418 LKPFEKAVNIL
+418 LKPLEKAVNIL

-447 ILGKK
+447 ILGKN
-452 SDENLYE
+452 SDENLFE
-459 LDDPEKRKEIS
+459 LDDPEKRKEMT
-470 DILGKIV
+470 DVLGKIV
-477 TVVTEITD
+477 TVVTDVTD

-492 LLKEKDDAQTEL
+492 LLKEKDEAQTEL

-536 CVGTNTENQVFWGEK
+536 CIGTNTENQVFWGEK
-551 SGEALTLTI
+551 SGETLTLTI

-569 AENLYKDTKSM
+569 ADNLYKDTKSI

-591 DDHGFDFFYRESGLV
+591 DEHGFDFFYRESGL
-606 LSDREKKA
+606 SMTEREKKA
-614 VSLESCFD
+614 ISLESCFD
-622 YASQIKAFVASDL
+622 YASQIKAFIGGDM
-635 PDPAKARESFD
+635 PDPARDRELFD
-646 TRSIEAAHDI
+646 SASIEAAHDI

-670 IIHRENALK
+670 ISHRENALK

-689 SQGKLPTQTI
+689 SQGKMSVQAI
-699 VKKFREDVNATLLAT
+699 MKKFREDVNATLLAT

-720 IDMKGDTLRNL
+720 IDMKGETLRNL
-731 VIVKLPFRFPSHP
+731 VIIKLPFRYPSHP

-749 VSKLEKDTGKGGFQ
+749 VARLEQETGKGGFQ

-794 DKRIV
+794 DKRIAEK
-799 TMNYGSDFVR
+799 NYGRDFIR
-809 SAPKGVDFNILPVA
+809 SAPAGVRFNVLPVA
-823 VIERKVEEF
+823 EITRRIEEF
-832 FGKNGE
+832 FCRND
-838 LCYEPPEK
+838 

>member
-1 MSFKVELYFTAEAI
+1 MSFKAELYFTAAAI

-29 IVMVGRVGPDGKVCD
+29 IVMVGKVDSDGKVCD

-58 VIATAQPG
+58 VIATATQG

-89 RAAERSVASYIV
+89 RAAEKSVGSYIV
-101 DNDVVNIFPVV
+101 DNDVINVFPVV
-112 ERIEPENA
+112 ERIQPENT

-134 SKNGRLAQSD
+134 SQNGRLAQSD
-144 STFEFRRPQTEM
+144 SSFEFRKPQTEM
-156 ALNVAEAINSSSIL
+156 ALSVAEAVNSSSVL

-184 LVPALQY
+184 LVPAMQY
-191 VSKNKGRRVVIST
+191 VSKNKGKRVVIST
-204 STIVLQEQLFNKDI
+204 STIALQEQLFNKDI
-218 PALLR
+218 PALLK
-223 KLDVSDVGT
+223 KLDISDIGT

-253 SVQTKIDDEAS
+253 SVQTKIDEEAS
-264 QKTIDAVEEIDRWLN
+264 QKTLETVDEIDRWLN

-287 NMNSAIGHDIWNEI
+287 NMNSAISLDIWNEI
-301 CADELACEKSK
+301 CAEELACEKSK

-330 ASIILVNHH
+330 ASLILVNHH
-339 ILMADVSMKSTEDEG
+339 LLMADVSMKSAEDEG
-354 EGIIPKFDI
+354 EGILPKFDI

-381 ESVSSNTLRKLLG
+381 ESVSSNSVRKLLG
-394 KLYNTNSGQGL
+394 KLYNTSSGQGL
-405 LTRILSNNANSAL
+405 LTKILNNNANSAL

-447 ILGKK
+447 ILGKG
-452 SDENLYE
+452 SDETLFE
-459 LDDPEKRKEIS
+459 LDDPEKRKEMT

-477 TVVTEITD
+477 TVVTDVTD
-485 LIAPVVK
+485 LIAPVIK
-492 LLKEKDDAQTEL
+492 ILKEKDAEHTEL

-536 CVGTNTENQVFWGEK
+536 CIGTNTENQVFWGEK
-551 SGEALTLTI
+551 SGETLTLTI

-569 AENLYKDTKSM
+569 AENLYKDTKSI

-591 DDHGFDFFYRESGLV
+591 DEHGFDFFYRESGLS
-606 LSDREKKA
+606 LSEREKKA
-614 VSLESCFD
+614 ISLESCFD
-622 YASQIKAFVASDL
+622 YASQIKAFIGGDM
-635 PDPAKARESFD
+635 PDPARDRELFD
-646 TRSIEAAHDI
+646 SASIEAAHDI

-670 IIHRENALK
+670 ISHRENALK

-689 SQGKLPTQTI
+689 SQGKMPVQAI
-699 VKKFREDVNATLLAT
+699 MKKFREDINATLLAT

-794 DKRIV
+794 DKRIAEK
-799 TMNYGSDFVR
+799 NYGRDFIR
-809 SAPKGVDFNILPVA
+809 SAPAGVRFNVLPVA
-823 VIERKVEEF
+823 EITRRIEEF
-832 FGKNGE
+832 FCRND
-838 LCYEPPEK
+838 

>member
-1 MSFKVELYFTAEAI
+1 MSFKAELYFTAAAI

-29 IVMVGRVGPDGKVCD
+29 IVMVGKVDADGKVCD
-44 LRRAAMGDAGSVPA
+44 LRRAAMGDSGSVPA
-58 VIATAQPG
+58 VIATASPG

-78 NPSGA
+78 NPSPA
-83 DIEVAA
+83 DLEVAA
-89 RAAERSVASYIV
+89 RAAEKSVGSYIV
-101 DNDVVNIFPVV
+101 DNDVINIFPVV
-112 ERIEPENA
+112 ERIEPEST

-134 SKNGRLAQSD
+134 SRNGRLALSD
-144 STFEFRRPQTEM
+144 SAFEFRQPQIEM
-156 ALNVAEAINSSSIL
+156 ALGVAEAVNDSSIL
-170 VAEAGTGTGKSFAY
+170 VSEAGTGTGKSFAY
-184 LVPALQY
+184 LVPALLY
-191 VSKNKGRRVVIST
+191 VAKNKGRRVVIST
-204 STIVLQEQLFNKDI
+204 STIALQEQLFNKDI
-218 PALLR
+218 PSLLK
-223 KLDVSDVGT
+223 KLDIADVGT

-240 YLCKRRYADFRMG
+240 YLCKRRYANFRMG
-253 SVQTKIDDEAS
+253 SVQTKIDDTAS
-264 QKTIDAVEEIDRWLN
+264 QKTLETVEEIDRWLG

-287 NMNSAIGHDIWNEI
+287 NMNSAVSLDIWNEI

-330 ASIILVNHH
+330 ASLILVNHH
-339 ILMADVSMKSTEDEG
+339 LLMADVSMKSEDEG
-354 EGIIPKFDI
+354 EGDGILPKFDI

-381 ESVSSNTLRKLLG
+381 ESVSSNSVRKLLG

-405 LTRILSNNANSAL
+405 LTKILGNNANSML
-418 LKPFEKAVNIL
+418 LKPLEKAVNIL

-440 FIPELIS
+440 FLPELIE
-447 ILGKK
+447 ILGKNN
-452 SDENLYE
+452 DENLYE
-459 LDDPEKRKEIS
+459 LDDPEKRREMS

-477 TVVTEITD
+477 TVVTEVTD

-492 LLKEKDDAQTEL
+492 VLKEKDDAQTEL

-517 DLEGVVA
+517 DLEGVVT
-524 KLASYAGFYSEF
+524 KLATCAGFYSEF
-536 CVGTNTENQVFWGEK
+536 CIGTNTENQVFWGEK
-551 SGEALTLTI
+551 SGETLTLTI

-569 AENLYKDTKSM
+569 AENLYKDTKSI

-591 DDHGFDFFYRESGLV
+591 DEHGFDFFYRESGLS
-606 LSDREKKA
+606 LSDREKRTQ
-614 VSLESCFD
+614 SLESCFD
-622 YASQIKAFVASDL
+622 YATQIKAFIGGDM
-635 PDPAKARESFD
+635 PDPSKNRELFD
-646 TRSIEAAHDI
+646 SASIDAAHDI

-670 IIHRENALK
+670 ISHREAALK
-679 YFSDLDFEVF
+679 YFSDLDFEVI
-689 SQGKLPTQTI
+689 SQGKLPVQAI
-699 VKKFREDVNATLLAT
+699 MKKFREDVNATLLAT

-720 IDMKGDTLRNL
+720 IDMKGETLRNL
-731 VIVKLPFRFPSHP
+731 VIVKLPFRYPSHP

-749 VSKLEKDTGKGGFQ
+749 VAKLEQETGKSGFN

-794 DKRIV
+794 DKRIAEKY
-799 TMNYGSDFVR
+799 YGRDFIR
-809 SAPKGVDFNILPVA
+809 SAPSGVKFEILPVA
-823 VIERKVEEF
+823 EITRRVEEF
-832 FGKNGE
+832 FGKNGDFI
-838 LCYEPPEK
+838 L

>member
-1 MSFKVELYFTAEAI
+1 MSFKAELYFTAAAI

-29 IVMVGRVGPDGKVCD
+29 IVMVGKVDADGKICD
-44 LRRAAMGDAGSVPA
+44 LRRAAMGDSGSVPA
-58 VIATAQPG
+58 VIATAAPG
-66 EILIHNHPSGNV
+66 EVLIHNHPSGNI

-89 RAAERSVASYIV
+89 RAAEKSVGSYIV
-101 DNDVVNIFPVV
+101 DNDVINVFPVV
-112 ERIEPENA
+112 ERIEPENT

-134 SKNGRLAQSD
+134 SINGRLAQSD
-144 STFEFRRPQTEM
+144 STFEFRHPQTEM
-156 ALNVAEAINSSSIL
+156 ALSVAEAINSSSVL
-170 VAEAGTGTGKSFAY
+170 VSEAGTGTGKSFAY

-191 VSKNKGRRVVIST
+191 VSKNKGKRVVIST
-204 STIVLQEQLFNKDI
+204 STIALQEQLFNKDI
-218 PALLR
+218 PALLK
-223 KLDVSDVGT
+223 KLDIDDVGT

-253 SVQTKIDDEAS
+253 SIQTKIDDAAS
-264 QKTIDAVEEIDRWLN
+264 QKSVETVEEIDRWLN

-287 NMNSAIGHDIWNEI
+287 NMNSAVSLDIWNEI

-330 ASIILVNHH
+330 ASLILVNHH
-339 ILMADVSMKSTEDEG
+339 LLMADVSMKSAEDEG
-354 EGIIPKFDI
+354 EGILPKFDI

-381 ESVSSNTLRKLLG
+381 ESVSSNSVRKLLG
-394 KLYNTNSGQGL
+394 KLYNTSSGQGL
-405 LTRILSNNANSAL
+405 LTKILSNNANSTL
-418 LKPFEKAVNIL
+418 LKPLEKAVNIL

-447 ILGKK
+447 ILGKN
-452 SDENLYE
+452 SDENLFE
-459 LDDPEKRKEIS
+459 LDDPEKRKEMT
-470 DILGKIV
+470 DVLGKIV
-477 TVVTEITD
+477 TVVTDVTD

-492 LLKEKDDAQTEL
+492 LLKEKDEAQTEL

-536 CVGTNTENQVFWGEK
+536 CIGTNTENQVFWGEK
-551 SGEALTLTI
+551 SGETLTLTI

-569 AENLYKDTKSM
+569 ADNLYKDTKSI

-591 DDHGFDFFYRESGLV
+591 DEHGFDFFYRESGL
-606 LSDREKKA
+606 SMTEREKKA
-614 VSLESCFD
+614 ISLESCFD
-622 YASQIKAFVASDL
+622 YASQIKAFIGGDM
-635 PDPAKARESFD
+635 PDPARDRELFD
-646 TRSIEAAHDI
+646 SASIEAAHDI

-670 IIHRENALK
+670 ISHRENALK

-689 SQGKLPTQTI
+689 SQGKMSVQAI
-699 VKKFREDVNATLLAT
+699 MKKFREDVNATLLAT

-720 IDMKGDTLRNL
+720 IDMKGETLRNL
-731 VIVKLPFRFPSHP
+731 VIIKLPFRYPSHP

-749 VSKLEKDTGKGGFQ
+749 VARLEQETGKGGFQ

-794 DKRIV
+794 DKRIAEK
-799 TMNYGSDFVR
+799 NYGRDFIR
-809 SAPKGVDFNILPVA
+809 SAPAGVRFNVLPVA
-823 VIERKVEEF
+823 EITRRIEEF
-832 FGKNGE
+832 FCRND
-838 LCYEPPEK
+838 

>member
-1 MSFKVELYFTAEAI
+1 MSFKAELYFTAAAI

-29 IVMVGRVGPDGKVCD
+29 IVMVGKVDSDGKVCD

-58 VIATAQPG
+58 VIATAAPG
-66 EILIHNHPSGNV
+66 EVLIHNHPSGNV

-89 RAAERSVASYIV
+89 RAAEKSVGSYIV
-101 DNDVVNIFPVV
+101 DNDVLNIFPVV

-134 SKNGRLAQSD
+134 SRNGRLAQAD
-144 STFEFRRPQTEM
+144 STFEFRQPQIEM
-156 ALNVAEAINSSSIL
+156 ALSVAEAINSSSVL
-170 VAEAGTGTGKSFAY
+170 VSEAGTGTGKSFAY
-184 LVPALQY
+184 LVPAMQY
-191 VSKNKGRRVVIST
+191 VSKNKGKRVVVST
-204 STIVLQEQLFNKDI
+204 STIALQEQLFNKDI
-218 PALLR
+218 PALLK
-223 KLDVSDVGT
+223 KLDISDIGT

-253 SVQTKIDDEAS
+253 SVQTKIGDEAS
-264 QKTIDAVEEIDRWLN
+264 QKTLETVEEIDRWLN

-287 NMNSAIGHDIWNEI
+287 NMNSAISLDIWNEI

-330 ASIILVNHH
+330 ASLILVNHH
-339 ILMADVSMKSTEDEG
+339 LLMADVSMKSSEEEG
-354 EGIIPKFDI
+354 EGILPKFDI

-381 ESVSSNTLRKLLG
+381 ESVSSNSVRKLLG
-394 KLYNTNSGQGL
+394 KLYNTSSGQGL
-405 LTRILSNNANSAL
+405 LTKILSNNANSAL

-447 ILGKK
+447 ILGIN
-452 SDENLYE
+452 SDENLFE
-459 LDDPEKRKEIS
+459 LDDPEKRKEMT
-470 DILGKIV
+470 DVLGKIV
-477 TVVTEITD
+477 TVVTDVTD

-492 LLKEKDDAQTEL
+492 LLKEKDAEHTEL

-536 CVGTNTENQVFWGEK
+536 CIGTNTENQVFWGEK
-551 SGEALTLTI
+551 SGETLTLTI

-569 AENLYKDTKSM
+569 ADNLYKDTKSI

-591 DDHGFDFFYRESGLV
+591 DEHGFDFFYRESGL
-606 LSDREKKA
+606 SMTEREKKA
-614 VSLESCFD
+614 ISLESCFD
-622 YASQIKAFVASDL
+622 YASQIKAFIGGDM
-635 PDPAKARESFD
+635 PDPARDRELFD
-646 TRSIEAAHDI
+646 AASIDAAHDI

-670 IIHRENALK
+670 ISHRENALK

-689 SQGKLPTQTI
+689 SQGKMPVQAI
-699 VKKFREDVNATLLAT
+699 MKKFREDVNATLLAT

-731 VIVKLPFRFPSHP
+731 VIVKLPFRYPSHP

-749 VSKLEKDTGKGGFQ
+749 VARLEQESRKSGFL

-794 DKRIV
+794 DKRIAEK
-799 TMNYGSDFVR
+799 NYGRDFIR
-809 SAPKGVDFNILPVA
+809 SAPLGVKFNVLPVA
-823 VIERKVEEF
+823 EITRRIEEF
-832 FGKNGE
+832 FGRND
-838 LCYEPPEK
+838 

>member
-1 MSFKVELYFTAEAI
+1 MSFKAELYFTAEAI

-29 IVMVGRVGPDGKVCD
+29 IVMVGRAGSDGKVCD

-78 NPSGA
+78 NPSAA

-89 RAAERSVASYIV
+89 HAAEKSIGSYIV
-101 DNDVVNIFPVV
+101 DNDVINIFPVV
-112 ERIEPENA
+112 ERIEPENT
-120 EIEPVDLEE
+120 ETEPVDLDE

-134 SKNGRLAQSD
+134 SRNGRLAQSD
-144 STFEFRRPQTEM
+144 TSFEFRQPQTEM
-156 ALNVAEAINSSSIL
+156 ALSVAEAINFSSVL

-184 LVPALQY
+184 LVPAMLY
-191 VSKNKGRRVVIST
+191 VSKNKGKRVVIST
-204 STIVLQEQLFNKDI
+204 STIALQEQLFNKDI
-218 PALLR
+218 PALLK
-223 KLDVSDVGT
+223 KLDIGDIGT

-240 YLCKRRYADFRMG
+240 YLCKRRYAAFRMG
-253 SVQTKIDDEAS
+253 SVQTKIDDDAS
-264 QKTIDAVEEIDRWLN
+264 QKTLETVEEIDRWLN

-287 NMNSAIGHDIWNEI
+287 NMNSAVSLDIWNEI

-330 ASIILVNHH
+330 ASLILVNHH
-339 ILMADVSMKSTEDEG
+339 LLMADVSMKSAEDEG
-354 EGIIPKFDI
+354 EGILPKFDI

-381 ESVSSNTLRKLLG
+381 ESVSSNSVRKLLG

-418 LKPFEKAVNIL
+418 LKPLEKAVNIL

-435 KLAHS
+435 KFAHS
-440 FIPELIS
+440 FLPELIS
-447 ILGKK
+447 ILGRN
-452 SDENLYE
+452 SDETLFE
-459 LDDPEKRKEIS
+459 LDDPEKRKEMT

-477 TVVTEITD
+477 TVVTDVTD

-492 LLKEKDDAQTEL
+492 LLKEKDDAHTEL

-512 RSLLT
+512 RSLIT

-536 CVGTNTENQVFWGEK
+536 CIGTNTENQVFWGEK
-551 SGEALTLTI
+551 SGETLTLTI
-560 SPLDVQRIL
+560 SPLEVQRIL
-569 AENLYKDTKSM
+569 AENLYKDTKS
-580 IFTSATLTTSR
+580 IVFTSATLTTSR
-591 DDHGFDFFYRESGLV
+591 DAHGFDFFYRESGLA
-606 LSDREKKA
+606 LSEREKKA

-622 YASQIKAFVASDL
+622 YASQIKAFIGGDM
-635 PDPAKARESFD
+635 PDPARDRELFD
-646 TRSIEAAHDI
+646 SASIDAAHDI

-670 IIHRENALK
+670 ISHREAALK
-679 YFSDLDFEVF
+679 YFSDLDFEVI
-689 SQGKLPTQTI
+689 SQGKLPVQAI
-699 VKKFREDVNATLLAT
+699 MKKFREDVNATLLAT

-749 VSKLEKDTGKGGFQ
+749 VARLEQETGKGGFQ

-794 DKRIV
+794 DKRIAEK
-799 TMNYGSDFVR
+799 NYGRDFIR
-809 SAPKGVDFNILPVA
+809 SAPAGVKFNVLPVA
-823 VIERKVEEF
+823 EIARRVEEF
-832 FGKNGE
+832 FGRND
-838 LCYEPPEK
+838 

>member
-1 MSFKVELYFTAEAI
+1 MSFKAELYFTAEAI

-29 IVMVGRVGPDGKVCD
+29 IVMVGKVNADGKVCD
-44 LRRAAMGDAGSVPA
+44 LRRAAMGDSGSVPA
-58 VIATAQPG
+58 VIATAAPG
-66 EILIHNHPSGNV
+66 EILIHNHPGGNV
-78 NPSGA
+78 NPSAA

-89 RAAERSVASYIV
+89 RAAEKSVGSYIV
-101 DNDVVNIFPVV
+101 DNDVLNVFPVV
-112 ERIEPENA
+112 ERIEPENT

-129 VAEIF
+129 VTEIF

-144 STFEFRRPQTEM
+144 SAFEFRRPQTEM
-156 ALNVAEAINSSSIL
+156 ALRVAEAVNSSSVL
-170 VAEAGTGTGKSFAY
+170 VSEAGTGTGKSFAY
-184 LVPALQY
+184 LVPALLY
-191 VSKNKGRRVVIST
+191 VSKNKGKRVVVST
-204 STIVLQEQLFNKDI
+204 STIALQEQLFNKDI
-218 PALLR
+218 PSLLK
-223 KLDVSDVGT
+223 KLDISDIGT
-232 VVLKGRSN
+232 VVLKGRGN
-240 YLCKRRYADFRMG
+240 YLCKRRYAAFRMG
-253 SVQTKIDDEAS
+253 SIQTKIDEAS
-264 QKTIDAVEEIDRWLN
+264 SQRTVETVEEIDRWLN

-287 NMNSAIGHDIWNEI
+287 NMNSAVSLDIWNEI

-330 ASIILVNHH
+330 ASLILVNHH
-339 ILMADVSMKSTEDEG
+339 LLMADVSMKSAEDEG
-354 EGIIPKFDI
+354 EGILPKFDI

-381 ESVSSNTLRKLLG
+381 ESVSSNSLRKLLG

-405 LTRILSNNANSAL
+405 LTKILNNNANSAL
-418 LKPFEKAVNIL
+418 LQPFEKAVNIL

-447 ILGKK
+447 ILSKN

-459 LDDPEKRKEIS
+459 LDDSEKRKEMT
-470 DILGKIV
+470 DVLGKIV
-477 TVVTEITD
+477 TVVTDVTD

-492 LLKEKDDAQTEL
+492 LLKEKDAGQTEL

-517 DLEGVVA
+517 DLEGVVV

-536 CVGTNTENQVFWGEK
+536 CIGTNTENQVFWGEK
-551 SGEALTLTI
+551 NGEALTLTI

-569 AENLYKDTKSM
+569 AENLYKDTKSI

-591 DDHGFDFFYRESGLV
+591 DEHGFDFFYRESGL
-606 LSDREKKA
+606 SMTGREKKSI
-614 VSLESCFD
+614 SLESCFD
-622 YASQIKAFVASDL
+622 YASQIKAFIGGDM
-635 PDPAKARESFD
+635 PDPARDRELFD
-646 TRSIEAAHDI
+646 SASIEAAYDI

-670 IIHRENALK
+670 ISHREAALK

-689 SQGKLPTQTI
+689 SQGKMPVQAI
-699 VKKFREDVNATLLAT
+699 MKKFREDVNATLLAT

-731 VIVKLPFRFPSHP
+731 VIIKLPFRYPSHP

-749 VSKLEKDTGKGGFQ
+749 VACLEQETGKSGFL

-794 DKRIV
+794 DKRIAEKY
-799 TMNYGSDFVR
+799 YGRDFIK
-809 SAPKGVDFNILPVA
+809 SAPVGVKFNVLPVA
-823 VIERKVEEF
+823 QIVRQIEDF
-832 FGKNGE
+832 FGKNNE
-838 LCYEPPEK
+838 

>member
-1 MSFKVELYFTAEAI
+1 MSFKVELYFTAAAV

-29 IVMVGRVGPDGKVCD
+29 IVMVGKVDSDGKVCD

-58 VIATAQPG
+58 VIATAAPG

-89 RAAERSVASYIV
+89 RAAEKSVGSYIV
-101 DNDVVNIFPVV
+101 DNDVINIFPVV
-112 ERIEPENA
+112 ERIQPENA
-120 EIEPVDLEE
+120 EIEPVDLED
-129 VAEIF
+129 VASIF
-134 SKNGRLAQSD
+134 SKNGRLAESD
-144 STFEFRRPQTEM
+144 SMFEFRQPQTEM
-156 ALNVAEAINSSSIL
+156 ALSVAEAINSSSVL
-170 VAEAGTGTGKSFAY
+170 VSEAGTGTGKSFAY
-184 LVPALQY
+184 LVPALLY
-191 VSKNKGRRVVIST
+191 VSKNKGKRVVIST
-204 STIVLQEQLFNKDI
+204 STIALQEQLFNKDI
-218 PALLR
+218 PSLLK
-223 KLDVSDVGT
+223 KLDISDIGT

-253 SVQTKIDDEAS
+253 SVQTKIDEEAS
-264 QKTIDAVEEIDRWLN
+264 QKTLDTVDEIDRWLN

-287 NMNSAIGHDIWNEI
+287 NMNSAISLDIWNEI

-330 ASIILVNHH
+330 ASLILVNHH
-339 ILMADVSMKSTEDEG
+339 LLMADVSMKSAEEEG
-354 EGIIPKFDI
+354 EGILPKFDI

-381 ESVSSNTLRKLLG
+381 ESVSSNSVRKLLG
-394 KLYNTNSGQGL
+394 KLYNTSSGQGL
-405 LTRILSNNANSAL
+405 LTKILNNNANSTL

-447 ILGKK
+447 ILGKG
-452 SDENLYE
+452 SDENLFE
-459 LDDPEKRKEIS
+459 LDDPEKRKEMT

-477 TVVTEITD
+477 TVVTDVTD

-492 LLKEKDDAQTEL
+492 LLKEKDAEHTEL

-536 CVGTNTENQVFWGEK
+536 CIGTNTENQVFWGEK
-551 SGEALTLTI
+551 SGETLTLTI

-569 AENLYKDTKSM
+569 AENLYKDTKSI
-580 IFTSATLTTSR
+580 IFTSATLTTSS
-591 DDHGFDFFYRESGLV
+591 DEHGFDFFYRESGL
-606 LSDREKKA
+606 SMTEREKKA
-614 VSLESCFD
+614 ISLESCFD
-622 YASQIKAFVASDL
+622 YASQIKAFIGGDM
-635 PDPAKARESFD
+635 PDPARDRELFD
-646 TRSIEAAHDI
+646 SASIEAAHDI

-670 IIHRENALK
+670 ISHRENALK

-689 SQGKLPTQTI
+689 SQGKMPVQAI
-699 VKKFREDVNATLLAT
+699 MKKFREDVNATLLAT

-720 IDMKGDTLRNL
+720 IDMKGETLRNL
-731 VIVKLPFRFPSHP
+731 VIVKLPFRYPSHP

-749 VSKLEKDTGKGGFQ
+749 VARLEQESKKSGFL

-794 DKRIV
+794 DKRIAEK
-799 TMNYGSDFVR
+799 NYGRDFIR
-809 SAPKGVDFNILPVA
+809 SAPVGVKFNVLPVA
-823 VIERKVEEF
+823 EITRRIEEF
-832 FGKNGE
+832 FCRND
-838 LCYEPPEK
+838 

>member
-1 MSFKVELYFTAEAI
+1 MSFKAELYFTAAAI

-29 IVMVGRVGPDGKVCD
+29 IVMVGKVDSDGKVCD

-58 VIATAQPG
+58 VIATAAPG
-66 EILIHNHPSGNV
+66 EVLIHNHPSGNV

-89 RAAERSVASYIV
+89 RAAEKSVGSYIV
-101 DNDVVNIFPVV
+101 DNDVLNIFPVV

-134 SKNGRLAQSD
+134 SQNGRLAESD
-144 STFEFRRPQTEM
+144 STFEFRKPQTEM
-156 ALNVAEAINSSSIL
+156 ALSVAEAINFSSVL
-170 VAEAGTGTGKSFAY
+170 VSEAGTGTGKSFAY
-184 LVPALQY
+184 LVPAMQY
-191 VSKNKGRRVVIST
+191 VSKNKGKRVVVST
-204 STIVLQEQLFNKDI
+204 STIALQEQLFNKDI
-218 PALLR
+218 PALLK
-223 KLDVSDVGT
+223 KLDIPDIGT

-264 QKTIDAVEEIDRWLN
+264 QKTLETVEEIDRWLN

-287 NMNSAIGHDIWNEI
+287 NMNSAISLDIWNEI

-330 ASIILVNHH
+330 ASLILVNHH
-339 ILMADVSMKSTEDEG
+339 LLMADVSMKSSEEEG
-354 EGIIPKFDI
+354 EGILPKFDI

-381 ESVSSNTLRKLLG
+381 ESVSSNSVRKLLG
-394 KLYNTNSGQGL
+394 KLYNTSSGQGL
-405 LTRILSNNANSAL
+405 LTKILSNNANSAL

-447 ILGKK
+447 ILGRN
-452 SDENLYE
+452 SDENLFE
-459 LDDPEKRKEIS
+459 LDDPEKRKEMT
-470 DILGKIV
+470 DVLGKIV
-477 TVVTEITD
+477 TVVTDITD

-492 LLKEKDDAQTEL
+492 LLKEKDAEHTEL

-536 CVGTNTENQVFWGEK
+536 CIGTNTENQVFWGEK
-551 SGEALTLTI
+551 SGETLTLTI

-569 AENLYKDTKSM
+569 ADNLYKDTKSI

-591 DDHGFDFFYRESGLV
+591 DEHGFDFFYRESGL
-606 LSDREKKA
+606 SMTEREKKA
-614 VSLESCFD
+614 ISLESCFD
-622 YASQIKAFVASDL
+622 YASQIKAFIGGDM
-635 PDPAKARESFD
+635 PDPARDRELFD
-646 TRSIEAAHDI
+646 AASIDAAHDI

-670 IIHRENALK
+670 ISHRENALK

-689 SQGKLPTQTI
+689 SQGKMPVQAI
-699 VKKFREDVNATLLAT
+699 MKKFREDVNATLLAT

-731 VIVKLPFRFPSHP
+731 VIVKLPFRYPSHP

-749 VSKLEKDTGKGGFQ
+749 VARLEQESRKSGFL

-794 DKRIV
+794 DKRIAEK
-799 TMNYGSDFVR
+799 NYGRDFIR
-809 SAPKGVDFNILPVA
+809 SAPLGVKFNVLPVA
-823 VIERKVEEF
+823 EITRRIEEF
-832 FGKNGE
+832 FGRND
-838 LCYEPPEK
+838 

>member
-1 MSFKVELYFTAEAI
+1 MSFKAELYFTAAAI

-29 IVMVGRVGPDGKVCD
+29 IVMVGKVDADGKICD
-44 LRRAAMGDAGSVPA
+44 LRRAAMGDSGSVPA
-58 VIATAQPG
+58 VIATAAPG
-66 EILIHNHPSGNV
+66 EVLIHNHPSGNI

-89 RAAERSVASYIV
+89 RAAEKSIGSYIV
-101 DNDVVNIFPVV
+101 DNDVINVFPVV
-112 ERIEPENA
+112 ERIEPENT
-120 EIEPVDLEE
+120 ETEPVDLEE

-134 SKNGRLAQSD
+134 SINGRLAQSD
-144 STFEFRRPQTEM
+144 STFEFRHPQTEM
-156 ALNVAEAINSSSIL
+156 ALSVAEAINSSSVL
-170 VAEAGTGTGKSFAY
+170 VSEAGTGTGKSFAY

-191 VSKNKGRRVVIST
+191 VSKNKGKRVVIST
-204 STIVLQEQLFNKDI
+204 STIALQEQLFNKDI
-218 PALLR
+218 PALLK
-223 KLDVSDVGT
+223 KLDIDDVGT

-253 SVQTKIDDEAS
+253 SIQTKIDDAAS
-264 QKTIDAVEEIDRWLN
+264 QKSVETVEEIDQWLN

-287 NMNSAIGHDIWNEI
+287 NMNSSIALDIWNEI

-330 ASIILVNHH
+330 ASLILVNHH
-339 ILMADVSMKSTEDEG
+339 LLMADVSMKSAEDEG
-354 EGIIPKFDI
+354 EGILPKFDI

-381 ESVSSNTLRKLLG
+381 ESVSSNSVRKLLG
-394 KLYNTNSGQGL
+394 KLYNTSSGQGL
-405 LTRILSNNANSAL
+405 LTKILSNNANSTL
-418 LKPFEKAVNIL
+418 LKPLEKAVNIL

-447 ILGKK
+447 ILDKN
-452 SDENLYE
+452 SDENLFE
-459 LDDPEKRKEIS
+459 LDDPEKRKEMT
-470 DILGKIV
+470 DVLGKIV
-477 TVVTEITD
+477 TVVTDVTD

-492 LLKEKDDAQTEL
+492 LLKEKDEAQTEL

-536 CVGTNTENQVFWGEK
+536 CIGTNTENQVFWGEK
-551 SGEALTLTI
+551 SGETLTLTI

-569 AENLYKDTKSM
+569 ADNLYKDTKSI

-591 DDHGFDFFYRESGLV
+591 DEHGFDFFYRESGL
-606 LSDREKKA
+606 SMTEREKKA
-614 VSLESCFD
+614 ISLESCFD
-622 YASQIKAFVASDL
+622 YASQIKAFIGGDM
-635 PDPAKARESFD
+635 PDPARDRELFD
-646 TRSIEAAHDI
+646 SASIEAAHDI

-670 IIHRENALK
+670 ISHRENALK

-689 SQGKLPTQTI
+689 SQGKMSVQAI
-699 VKKFREDVNATLLAT
+699 MKKFREDVNATLLAT

-720 IDMKGDTLRNL
+720 IDMKGETLRNL
-731 VIVKLPFRFPSHP
+731 VIIKLPFRYPSHP

-749 VSKLEKDTGKGGFQ
+749 VARLEQETGKGGFQ

-794 DKRIV
+794 DKRIAEK
-799 TMNYGSDFVR
+799 NYGRDFIR
-809 SAPKGVDFNILPVA
+809 SAPAGVRFNVLPVA
-823 VIERKVEEF
+823 EITRRIEEF
-832 FGKNGE
+832 FCRND
-838 LCYEPPEK
+838 

>member
-1 MSFKVELYFTAEAI
+1 MSFKAELYFTAAAI

-29 IVMVGRVGPDGKVCD
+29 IVMVGKVDADGKICD
-44 LRRAAMGDAGSVPA
+44 LRRAAMGDSGSVPA
-58 VIATAQPG
+58 VIATAAPG
-66 EILIHNHPSGNV
+66 EILIHNHPSGNI
-78 NPSGA
+78 NPSAA

-89 RAAERSVASYIV
+89 RAAEKSVGSYIV
-101 DNDVVNIFPVV
+101 DNDVINIFPVV

-144 STFEFRRPQTEM
+144 SAFEFRHPQTEM
-156 ALNVAEAINSSSIL
+156 ALSVAEAINSSSLL
-170 VAEAGTGTGKSFAY
+170 VSEAGTGTGKSFAY

-191 VSKNKGRRVVIST
+191 VSKNKGKRVVVST
-204 STIVLQEQLFNKDI
+204 STIALQEQLFNKDI
-218 PALLR
+218 PALLK
-223 KLDVSDVGT
+223 KLDIDDVGT
-232 VVLKGRSN
+232 VVLKGRGN

-253 SVQTKIDDEAS
+253 SIQTKIDDEAS
-264 QKTIDAVEEIDRWLN
+264 QKTVETVDEIDCWLN

-287 NMNSAIGHDIWNEI
+287 NMNSAISLDIWNEI

-330 ASIILVNHH
+330 ASLILVNHH
-339 ILMADVSMKSTEDEG
+339 LLMADVSMKSAEDEG
-354 EGIIPKFDI
+354 EGILPKFDI

-381 ESVSSNTLRKLLG
+381 ESVHSSSVRKLLG

-405 LTRILSNNANSAL
+405 LTKILSNNANSVL
-418 LKPFEKAVNIL
+418 LKPIEKAVNIL

-440 FIPELIS
+440 LFPELIS
-447 ILGKK
+447 ILGKN
-452 SDENLYE
+452 SDENFYE
-459 LDDPEKRKEIS
+459 LDDPEKRKEMT
-470 DILGKIV
+470 DVLGKIV
-477 TVVTEITD
+477 TVVTDVTD

-492 LLKEKDDAQTEL
+492 LLKEKDEAHTEL

-551 SGEALTLTI
+551 SGETLILTI

-569 AENLYKDTKSM
+569 AENLYKETKSI

-591 DDHGFDFFYRESGLV
+591 DEHGFDFFYRESGLA
-606 LSDREKKA
+606 LSEREKKA
-614 VSLESCFD
+614 ISLESCFD
-622 YASQIKAFVASDL
+622 YASQIKAFIGGDM
-635 PDPAKARESFD
+635 PDPARDRELFD
-646 TRSIEAAHDI
+646 SASIEAAHDI

-670 IIHRENALK
+670 ISHRENALK

-689 SQGKLPTQTI
+689 SQGKMPVQAI
-699 VKKFREDVNATLLAT
+699 MKKFREDVNATLLAT

-731 VIVKLPFRFPSHP
+731 VIIKLPFRYPSHP

-749 VSKLEKDTGKGGFQ
+749 VARLEQEFGKSGFLI
-763 VYTLPNAVL
+763 YTLPNAVL

-799 TMNYGSDFVR
+799 EKNYGRDFLR
-809 SAPKGVDFNILPVA
+809 SAPVGVKFNVLPVA
-823 VIERKVEEF
+823 EITHRIEEF
-832 FGKNGE
+832 FCRND
-838 LCYEPPEK
+838 

>member
-1 MSFKVELYFTAEAI
+1 MSFKAELYFTAAAV

-29 IVMVGRVGPDGKVCD
+29 IVMVGKVDSDGKVCD

-58 VIATAQPG
+58 VIATAAPG

-89 RAAERSVASYIV
+89 RAAEKSVGSYIV
-101 DNDVVNIFPVV
+101 DNDVINIFPVV
-112 ERIEPENA
+112 ERIQPENA
-120 EIEPVDLEE
+120 EIEPVDLED
-129 VAEIF
+129 VASIF
-134 SKNGRLAQSD
+134 SKNGRLAESD
-144 STFEFRRPQTEM
+144 SMFEFRQPQTEM
-156 ALNVAEAINSSSIL
+156 ALSVAEAINSSSVL
-170 VAEAGTGTGKSFAY
+170 VSEAGTGTGKSFAY
-184 LVPALQY
+184 LVPALLY
-191 VSKNKGRRVVIST
+191 VSKNKGKRVVIST
-204 STIVLQEQLFNKDI
+204 STIALQEQLFNKDI
-218 PALLR
+218 PSLLK
-223 KLDVSDVGT
+223 KLDISDIGT

-253 SVQTKIDDEAS
+253 SVQTKIDEEAS
-264 QKTIDAVEEIDRWLN
+264 QKTLDTVDEIDRWLN

-287 NMNSAIGHDIWNEI
+287 NMNSAISLDIWNEI

-330 ASIILVNHH
+330 ASLILVNHH
-339 ILMADVSMKSTEDEG
+339 LLMADVSMKSAEEEG
-354 EGIIPKFDI
+354 EGILPKFDI

-381 ESVSSNTLRKLLG
+381 ESVSSNSVRKLLG
-394 KLYNTNSGQGL
+394 KLYNTSSGQGL
-405 LTRILSNNANSAL
+405 LTKILNNNANSTL

-447 ILGKK
+447 ILGKG
-452 SDENLYE
+452 SDENLFE
-459 LDDPEKRKEIS
+459 LDDPEKRKEMT

-477 TVVTEITD
+477 TVVTDVTD

-492 LLKEKDDAQTEL
+492 LLKEKDAEHTEL

-536 CVGTNTENQVFWGEK
+536 CIGTNTENQVFWGEK
-551 SGEALTLTI
+551 SGETLTLTI

-569 AENLYKDTKSM
+569 AENLYKDTKSI
-580 IFTSATLTTSR
+580 IFTSATLTTSS
-591 DDHGFDFFYRESGLV
+591 DEHGFDFFYRESGL
-606 LSDREKKA
+606 SMTEREKKA
-614 VSLESCFD
+614 ISLESCFD
-622 YASQIKAFVASDL
+622 YASQIKAFIGGDM
-635 PDPAKARESFD
+635 PDPARDRELFD
-646 TRSIEAAHDI
+646 SASIEAAHDI

-670 IIHRENALK
+670 ISHRENALK

-689 SQGKLPTQTI
+689 SQGKMPVQAI
-699 VKKFREDVNATLLAT
+699 MKKFREDVNATLLAT

-720 IDMKGDTLRNL
+720 IDMKGETLRNL
-731 VIVKLPFRFPSHP
+731 VIVKLPFRYPSHP

-749 VSKLEKDTGKGGFQ
+749 VARLEQESKKSGFL

-794 DKRIV
+794 DKRIAEK
-799 TMNYGSDFVR
+799 NYGRDFIR
-809 SAPKGVDFNILPVA
+809 SAPVGVKFNVLPVA
-823 VIERKVEEF
+823 EITRRIEEF
-832 FGKNGE
+832 FCRND
-838 LCYEPPEK
+838 

>member
-1 MSFKVELYFTAEAI
+1 MSFKAELYFTAAAI

-29 IVMVGRVGPDGKVCD
+29 IVMVGKVDADGKICD
-44 LRRAAMGDAGSVPA
+44 LRRAAMGDSGSVPA
-58 VIATAQPG
+58 VIATAAPG
-66 EILIHNHPSGNV
+66 EILIHNHPSGNI
-78 NPSGA
+78 NPSAA

-89 RAAERSVASYIV
+89 RAAEKSVGSYIV
-101 DNDVVNIFPVV
+101 DNDVINIFPVV

-144 STFEFRRPQTEM
+144 SAFEFRHPQTEM
-156 ALNVAEAINSSSIL
+156 ALSVAEAINSSSLL
-170 VAEAGTGTGKSFAY
+170 VSEAGTGTGKSFAY

-191 VSKNKGRRVVIST
+191 VSKNKGKRVVVST
-204 STIVLQEQLFNKDI
+204 STIALQEQLFNKDI
-218 PALLR
+218 PALLK
-223 KLDVSDVGT
+223 KLDIDDVGT
-232 VVLKGRSN
+232 VVLKGRGN

-253 SVQTKIDDEAS
+253 SIQTKIDDEAS
-264 QKTIDAVEEIDRWLN
+264 QKTVETVDEIDRWLN

-287 NMNSAIGHDIWNEI
+287 NMNSAISLDIWNEI

-330 ASIILVNHH
+330 ASLILVNHH
-339 ILMADVSMKSTEDEG
+339 LLMADVSMKSAEDEG
-354 EGIIPKFDI
+354 EGILPKFDI

-381 ESVSSNTLRKLLG
+381 ESVHSSSLRKLLG

-405 LTRILSNNANSAL
+405 LTKILSNNANSVL
-418 LKPFEKAVNIL
+418 LKPIEKAVNIL

-440 FIPELIS
+440 LFPELIS
-447 ILGKK
+447 ILGKN
-452 SDENLYE
+452 SDENFYE
-459 LDDPEKRKEIS
+459 LDDPEKRKEMT
-470 DILGKIV
+470 DVLGKIV
-477 TVVTEITD
+477 TVVTDVTD

-492 LLKEKDDAQTEL
+492 LLKEKDEAHTEL

-536 CVGTNTENQVFWGEK
+536 CIGTNTENQVFWGEK
-551 SGEALTLTI
+551 SGETLILTI

-569 AENLYKDTKSM
+569 AENLYKETKSI

-591 DDHGFDFFYRESGLV
+591 DEHGFDFFYRESGLA
-606 LSDREKKA
+606 LSEREKKA
-614 VSLESCFD
+614 ISLESCFD
-622 YASQIKAFVASDL
+622 YASQIKAFIGGDM
-635 PDPAKARESFD
+635 PDPARDRELFD
-646 TRSIEAAHDI
+646 SASIEAAHDI

-670 IIHRENALK
+670 ISHRENALK

-689 SQGKLPTQTI
+689 SQGKMPVQAI
-699 VKKFREDVNATLLAT
+699 MKKFREDVNATLLAT

-720 IDMKGDTLRNL
+720 IDMKGETLRNL
-731 VIVKLPFRFPSHP
+731 VIVKLPFRYPSHP

-749 VSKLEKDTGKGGFQ
+749 VARLEQEFGKSGFLI
-763 VYTLPNAVL
+763 YTLPNAVL

-799 TMNYGSDFVR
+799 EKNYGRDFLR
-809 SAPKGVDFNILPVA
+809 SAPVGVKFNVLPVA
-823 VIERKVEEF
+823 EITHRIEEF
-832 FGKNGE
+832 FCRND
-838 LCYEPPEK
+838 

>member
-1 MSFKVELYFTAEAI
+1 MSFKAELYFTAAAI

-29 IVMVGRVGPDGKVCD
+29 IVMVGKVDADGKICD
-44 LRRAAMGDAGSVPA
+44 LRRAAMGDSGSVPA
-58 VIATAQPG
+58 VIATAAPG
-66 EILIHNHPSGNV
+66 EILIHNHPSGNI
-78 NPSGA
+78 NPSAA

-89 RAAERSVASYIV
+89 RAAEKSVGSYIV
-101 DNDVVNIFPVV
+101 DNDVINIFPVV

-144 STFEFRRPQTEM
+144 SAFEFRHPQTEM
-156 ALNVAEAINSSSIL
+156 ALSVAEAINSSSLL
-170 VAEAGTGTGKSFAY
+170 VSEAGTGTGKSFAY

-191 VSKNKGRRVVIST
+191 VSKNKGKRVVVST
-204 STIVLQEQLFNKDI
+204 STIALQEQLFNKDI
-218 PALLR
+218 PALLK
-223 KLDVSDVGT
+223 KLDIDDVGT
-232 VVLKGRSN
+232 VVLKGRGN

-253 SVQTKIDDEAS
+253 SIQTKIDDEAS
-264 QKTIDAVEEIDRWLN
+264 QKTVETVDEIDHWLN

-287 NMNSAIGHDIWNEI
+287 NMNSAISLDIWNEI

-330 ASIILVNHH
+330 ASLILVNHH
-339 ILMADVSMKSTEDEG
+339 LLMADVSMKSAEDEG
-354 EGIIPKFDI
+354 EGILPKFDI

-381 ESVSSNTLRKLLG
+381 ESVHSSSVRKLLG

-405 LTRILSNNANSAL
+405 LTKILSNNANSVL
-418 LKPFEKAVNIL
+418 LKPIEKAVNIL

-440 FIPELIS
+440 LFPELIS
-447 ILGKK
+447 ILGKN
-452 SDENLYE
+452 SDENFYE
-459 LDDPEKRKEIS
+459 LDDPEKRKEMT
-470 DILGKIV
+470 DVLGKIV
-477 TVVTEITD
+477 TVVTDVTD

-492 LLKEKDDAQTEL
+492 LLKEKDEAHTEL

-551 SGEALTLTI
+551 SGETLILTI

-569 AENLYKDTKSM
+569 AENLYKETKSI

-591 DDHGFDFFYRESGLV
+591 DEHGFDFFYRESGLA
-606 LSDREKKA
+606 LSEREKKA
-614 VSLESCFD
+614 ISLESCFD
-622 YASQIKAFVASDL
+622 YASQIKAFIGGDM
-635 PDPAKARESFD
+635 PDPARDRELFD
-646 TRSIEAAHDI
+646 SASIEAAHDI

-670 IIHRENALK
+670 ISHRENALK

-689 SQGKLPTQTI
+689 SQGKMPVQAI
-699 VKKFREDVNATLLAT
+699 MKKFREDVNATLLAT

-720 IDMKGDTLRNL
+720 IDMKGETLRNL
-731 VIVKLPFRFPSHP
+731 VIVKLPFRYPSHP

-749 VSKLEKDTGKGGFQ
+749 VARLEQEFGKSGFLI
-763 VYTLPNAVL
+763 YTLPNAVL

-799 TMNYGSDFVR
+799 EKNYGRDFLR
-809 SAPKGVDFNILPVA
+809 SAPVGVKFNVLPVA
-823 VIERKVEEF
+823 EITHRIEEF
-832 FGKNGE
+832 FCRND
-838 LCYEPPEK
+838 

>member
-1 MSFKVELYFTAEAI
+1 MSFKAELYFTVAAI

-29 IVMVGRVGPDGKVCD
+29 IVMVGKVDSDGKVCD

-58 VIATAQPG
+58 VIATAASG

-89 RAAERSVASYIV
+89 RAAEKSVGSYIV
-101 DNDVVNIFPVV
+101 DNDVLNVFPVV
-112 ERIEPENA
+112 ERIQPENT

-134 SKNGRLAQSD
+134 SQNGRLAQSD
-144 STFEFRRPQTEM
+144 SSFEFRKPQTEM
-156 ALNVAEAINSSSIL
+156 ALSVAEAVNSSSVL

-184 LVPALQY
+184 LVPAMQY
-191 VSKNKGRRVVIST
+191 VSKNKGKRVVIST
-204 STIVLQEQLFNKDI
+204 STIALQEQLFNKDI
-218 PALLR
+218 PALLK
-223 KLDVSDVGT
+223 KLDISDIGT

-253 SVQTKIDDEAS
+253 CVQTKIDEEAS
-264 QKTIDAVEEIDRWLN
+264 QKTLDTVDEIDRWLN

-287 NMNSAIGHDIWNEI
+287 NMNSAISLDIWNEI

-330 ASIILVNHH
+330 ASLILVNHH
-339 ILMADVSMKSTEDEG
+339 LLMADVSMKSAEDEG
-354 EGIIPKFDI
+354 EGILPKFDI

-381 ESVSSNTLRKLLG
+381 ESVSSNSVRKLLG
-394 KLYNTNSGQGL
+394 KLYNTSSGQGL
-405 LTRILSNNANSAL
+405 LTKILNNNANSAL

-447 ILGKK
+447 ILGKG
-452 SDENLYE
+452 SDETLFE
-459 LDDPEKRKEIS
+459 LDDPEKRKEMA

-477 TVVTEITD
+477 TVVTDVTD

-492 LLKEKDDAQTEL
+492 LLKEKDEAHTEL

-536 CVGTNTENQVFWGEK
+536 CIGTNTENQVFWGEK
-551 SGEALTLTI
+551 SGETLTLTI

-569 AENLYKDTKSM
+569 AENLYKDTKSI

-591 DDHGFDFFYRESGLV
+591 DEHGFDFFYRESGLS
-606 LSDREKKA
+606 LSEREKKA
-614 VSLESCFD
+614 ISLESCFD
-622 YASQIKAFVASDL
+622 YASQIKAFIGGDM
-635 PDPAKARESFD
+635 PDPSRDRELFD
-646 TRSIEAAHDI
+646 SASIEAAHDI

-670 IIHRENALK
+670 ISHRENALK

-689 SQGKLPTQTI
+689 SQGKMPVQAI
-699 VKKFREDVNATLLAT
+699 MKKFREDINATLLAT

-783 TKSDIGTVTVL
+783 MKSDIGTVTVL
-794 DKRIV
+794 DKRIAEK
-799 TMNYGSDFVR
+799 NYGRDFIR
-809 SAPKGVDFNILPVA
+809 SAPAGVRFNVLPVA
-823 VIERKVEEF
+823 EIARRIEEF
-832 FGKNGE
+832 FGRND
-838 LCYEPPEK
+838 

>member
-1 MSFKVELYFTAEAI
+1 MSFKAELYFTAAAI

-29 IVMVGRVGPDGKVCD
+29 IVMVGKVDSDGKVCD

-58 VIATAQPG
+58 VIATAAPG

-89 RAAERSVASYIV
+89 RAAEKSVGSYIV
-101 DNDVVNIFPVV
+101 DNDVLNIFPVV
-112 ERIEPENA
+112 ERIQPENA

-134 SKNGRLAQSD
+134 SQNGRLAQSD
-144 STFEFRRPQTEM
+144 SAFEFRRPQIEM
-156 ALNVAEAINSSSIL
+156 ALSVAEAINSSSVL
-170 VAEAGTGTGKSFAY
+170 VSEAGTGTGKSFAY
-184 LVPALQY
+184 LVPAMQY
-191 VSKNKGRRVVIST
+191 VSKNKGKRVVIST
-204 STIVLQEQLFNKDI
+204 STIALQEQLFNNDI
-218 PALLR
+218 PALLK
-223 KLDVSDVGT
+223 KLDIPDIGT

-253 SVQTKIDDEAS
+253 SVQTKIDDDAS
-264 QKTIDAVEEIDRWLN
+264 QKTLETVEEIDRWLN

-287 NMNSAIGHDIWNEI
+287 NMNSAVSLDIWNEI

-330 ASIILVNHH
+330 ASLILVNHH
-339 ILMADVSMKSTEDEG
+339 LLMADVSMKSAEDEG
-354 EGIIPKFDI
+354 EGILPKFDI

-381 ESVSSNTLRKLLG
+381 ESVSSNSVRKLLG
-394 KLYNTNSGQGL
+394 KLYNTSSGQGL
-405 LTRILSNNANSAL
+405 LTKILNNNANSTL
-418 LKPFEKAVNIL
+418 LKPLEKAVNIL

-447 ILGKK
+447 ILGKN
-452 SDENLYE
+452 SDENFYE
-459 LDDPEKRKEIS
+459 LDDPEKRKEMT
-470 DILGKIV
+470 DVLGKIV
-477 TVVTEITD
+477 TVVTDVTD

-492 LLKEKDDAQTEL
+492 LLKEKDEAHTEL

-536 CVGTNTENQVFWGEK
+536 CIGTNTENQVFWGEK
-551 SGEALTLTI
+551 SGETLTLTI

-569 AENLYKDTKSM
+569 AENLYKDTKSI

-591 DDHGFDFFYRESGLV
+591 DEHGFDFFYRESGLS
-606 LSDREKKA
+606 LSEREKKA
-614 VSLESCFD
+614 ISLESCFD
-622 YASQIKAFVASDL
+622 YASQIKAFIGGDM
-635 PDPAKARESFD
+635 PDPSRDRELFD
-646 TRSIEAAHDI
+646 SASIEAAHDI

-670 IIHRENALK
+670 ISHRENALK

-689 SQGKLPTQTI
+689 SQGKMPVQAI
-699 VKKFREDVNATLLAT
+699 MKKFREDINATLLAT

-794 DKRIV
+794 DKRIAEK
-799 TMNYGSDFVR
+799 NYGRDFIR
-809 SAPKGVDFNILPVA
+809 SAPAGVRFNVLPVA
-823 VIERKVEEF
+823 EIARRIEEF
-832 FGKNGE
+832 FGRND
-838 LCYEPPEK
+838 

>member
-1 MSFKVELYFTAEAI
+1 MSFKAELYFTAAAI

-29 IVMVGRVGPDGKVCD
+29 IVMVGKVDSDGKVCD

-58 VIATAQPG
+58 VIATAAPG
-66 EILIHNHPSGNV
+66 EVLIHNHPSGNV

-89 RAAERSVASYIV
+89 RAAEKSVGSYIV
-101 DNDVVNIFPVV
+101 DNDVLNIFPVV

-134 SKNGRLAQSD
+134 SQNGRLAESD
-144 STFEFRRPQTEM
+144 STFEFRKPQTEM
-156 ALNVAEAINSSSIL
+156 ALSVAEAINFSSVL
-170 VAEAGTGTGKSFAY
+170 VSEAGTGTGKSFAY
-184 LVPALQY
+184 LVPAMQY
-191 VSKNKGRRVVIST
+191 VSKNKGKRVVVST
-204 STIVLQEQLFNKDI
+204 STIALQEQLFNKDI
-218 PALLR
+218 PALLK
-223 KLDVSDVGT
+223 KLDISDIGT

-264 QKTIDAVEEIDRWLN
+264 QKTLETVEEIDRWLN

-287 NMNSAIGHDIWNEI
+287 NMNSAISLDIWNEI

-330 ASIILVNHH
+330 ASLILVNHH
-339 ILMADVSMKSTEDEG
+339 LLMADVSMKSSEEEG
-354 EGIIPKFDI
+354 EGILPKFDI

-381 ESVSSNTLRKLLG
+381 ESVSSNSVRKLLG
-394 KLYNTNSGQGL
+394 KLYNTSSGQGL
-405 LTRILSNNANSAL
+405 LTKILSNNANSAL

-447 ILGKK
+447 ILGRN
-452 SDENLYE
+452 SDETLFE
-459 LDDPEKRKEIS
+459 LDDPEKRKEMT
-470 DILGKIV
+470 DVLGKIV
-477 TVVTEITD
+477 TVVTDITD

-492 LLKEKDDAQTEL
+492 LLKEKDAEHTEL

-536 CVGTNTENQVFWGEK
+536 CIGTNTENQVFWGEK
-551 SGEALTLTI
+551 SGETLTLTI

-569 AENLYKDTKSM
+569 ADNLYKDTKSI

-591 DDHGFDFFYRESGLV
+591 DEHGFDFFYRESGL
-606 LSDREKKA
+606 SMTEREKKA
-614 VSLESCFD
+614 ISLESCFD
-622 YASQIKAFVASDL
+622 YASQIKAFIGGDM
-635 PDPAKARESFD
+635 PDPARDRELFD
-646 TRSIEAAHDI
+646 AASIDAAHDI

-670 IIHRENALK
+670 ISHRENALK

-689 SQGKLPTQTI
+689 SQGKMPVQAI
-699 VKKFREDVNATLLAT
+699 MKKFREDVNATLLAT

-731 VIVKLPFRFPSHP
+731 VIVKLPFRYPSHP

-749 VSKLEKDTGKGGFQ
+749 VARLEQESRKSGFL

-794 DKRIV
+794 DKRIAEK
-799 TMNYGSDFVR
+799 NYGRDFIR
-809 SAPKGVDFNILPVA
+809 SAPLGVKFNVLPVA
-823 VIERKVEEF
+823 EITRRIEEF
-832 FGKNGE
+832 FGRND
-838 LCYEPPEK
+838 

>member
-1 MSFKVELYFTAEAI
+1 MSFKAELYFTAAAI

-29 IVMVGRVGPDGKVCD
+29 IVMVGKVDADGKICD

-58 VIATAQPG
+58 VIATAAPG
-66 EILIHNHPSGNV
+66 EILIHNHPSGNI

-89 RAAERSVASYIV
+89 RAAEKSVGSYIV
-101 DNDVVNIFPVV
+101 DNDVINVFPVV
-112 ERIEPENA
+112 ERIEPENT
-120 EIEPVDLEE
+120 ETEPVDLEE
-129 VAEIF
+129 VAEVF
-134 SKNGRLAQSD
+134 SRNGRLAQSD
-144 STFEFRRPQTEM
+144 SSFEFRQPQTEM
-156 ALNVAEAINSSSIL
+156 ALSVAEAINSSSVL
-170 VAEAGTGTGKSFAY
+170 VSEAGTGTGKSFAY

-191 VSKNKGRRVVIST
+191 VSKNKGKRVVVST
-204 STIVLQEQLFNKDI
+204 STIALQEQLFNKDI
-218 PALLR
+218 PALLK
-223 KLDVSDVGT
+223 KLDIDDVGT
-232 VVLKGRSN
+232 VVLKGRGN

-253 SVQTKIDDEAS
+253 SIQTKIDDAAS
-264 QKTIDAVEEIDRWLN
+264 QKSAETVEEIDRWLN

-287 NMNSAIGHDIWNEI
+287 NMNSSLALDIWNEI

-330 ASIILVNHH
+330 ASLILVNHH
-339 ILMADVSMKSTEDEG
+339 LLMADVSMKSAEDEG
-354 EGIIPKFDI
+354 EGILPKFDI

-381 ESVSSNTLRKLLG
+381 ESVSSNSVRKLLG
-394 KLYNTNSGQGL
+394 KLYNTSSGQGL
-405 LTRILSNNANSAL
+405 LTKILSNNANSTL
-418 LKPFEKAVNIL
+418 LKPLEKAVNIL

-447 ILGKK
+447 ILGKG
-452 SDENLYE
+452 SDETLFE
-459 LDDPEKRKEIS
+459 LDDPEKRKEMT
-470 DILGKIV
+470 DVLGKIV
-477 TVVTEITD
+477 TVVTDVTD

-492 LLKEKDDAQTEL
+492 LLKEKDEAHTEL

-536 CVGTNTENQVFWGEK
+536 CIGTNTENQVFWGEK
-551 SGEALTLTI
+551 SGETLTLTI

-569 AENLYKDTKSM
+569 AENLYKETKSI

-591 DDHGFDFFYRESGLV
+591 DEHGFDFFYRESGL
-606 LSDREKKA
+606 SMTEREKKA
-614 VSLESCFD
+614 ISLESCFD
-622 YASQIKAFVASDL
+622 YASQIKAFIGGDM
-635 PDPAKARESFD
+635 PDPAREREFFD
-646 TRSIEAAHDI
+646 SASIEAAHDI

-670 IIHRENALK
+670 ISHGENALK

-689 SQGKLPTQTI
+689 SQGKMSVQAI
-699 VKKFREDVNATLLAT
+699 MKKFREDVNATLLAT

-720 IDMKGDTLRNL
+720 IDMKGETLRNL
-731 VIVKLPFRFPSHP
+731 VIIKLPFRYPSHP

-749 VSKLEKDTGKGGFQ
+749 VARLEQETGKGGFQ

-794 DKRIV
+794 DKRIAEK
-799 TMNYGSDFVR
+799 NYGRDFIR
-809 SAPKGVDFNILPVA
+809 SAPVGVKFNVLPVA
-823 VIERKVEEF
+823 EIARRVEEF
-832 FGKNGE
+832 FGRND
-838 LCYEPPEK
+838 

>member
-1 MSFKVELYFTAEAI
+1 MSFKAELYFTAAAI

-29 IVMVGRVGPDGKVCD
+29 IVMVGKVDADGKICD
-44 LRRAAMGDAGSVPA
+44 LRRAAMGDSGSVPA
-58 VIATAQPG
+58 VIATAAPG
-66 EILIHNHPSGNV
+66 EVLIHNHPSGNI

-89 RAAERSVASYIV
+89 RAAEKSVGSYIV
-101 DNDVVNIFPVV
+101 DNDVINVFPVV
-112 ERIEPENA
+112 ERIEPENT

-134 SKNGRLAQSD
+134 SINGRLAQSD
-144 STFEFRRPQTEM
+144 STFEFRHPQTEM
-156 ALNVAEAINSSSIL
+156 ALSVAEAINSSSVL
-170 VAEAGTGTGKSFAY
+170 VSEAGTGTGKSFAY

-191 VSKNKGRRVVIST
+191 VSKNKGKRVVIST
-204 STIVLQEQLFNKDI
+204 STIALQEQLFNKDI
-218 PALLR
+218 PALLK
-223 KLDVSDVGT
+223 KLDIDDVGT

-253 SVQTKIDDEAS
+253 SIQTKIDDAAS
-264 QKTIDAVEEIDRWLN
+264 QKSVETVEEIDRWLN

-287 NMNSAIGHDIWNEI
+287 NMNSAVSLDIWNEI

-330 ASIILVNHH
+330 ASLILVNHH
-339 ILMADVSMKSTEDEG
+339 LLMADVSMKSAEDEG
-354 EGIIPKFDI
+354 EGILPKFDI

-381 ESVSSNTLRKLLG
+381 ESVSSNSVRKLLG
-394 KLYNTNSGQGL
+394 KLYNTSSGQGL
-405 LTRILSNNANSAL
+405 LTKILSNNANSTL
-418 LKPFEKAVNIL
+418 LKPLEKAVNIL

-447 ILGKK
+447 ILGKN
-452 SDENLYE
+452 SDENLFE
-459 LDDPEKRKEIS
+459 LDDPEKRKEMT
-470 DILGKIV
+470 DVLGKIV
-477 TVVTEITD
+477 TVVTDVTD

-492 LLKEKDDAQTEL
+492 LLKEKDEAQTEL

-536 CVGTNTENQVFWGEK
+536 CIGTNTENQVFWGEK
-551 SGEALTLTI
+551 SGETLTLTI

-569 AENLYKDTKSM
+569 ADNLYKDTKSI

-591 DDHGFDFFYRESGLV
+591 DEHGFDFFYRESGL
-606 LSDREKKA
+606 SMTEREKKA
-614 VSLESCFD
+614 ISLESCFD
-622 YASQIKAFVASDL
+622 YASQIKAFIGGDM
-635 PDPAKARESFD
+635 PDPARDRELFD
-646 TRSIEAAHDI
+646 SASIEAAHDI

-670 IIHRENALK
+670 ISHRENALK

-689 SQGKLPTQTI
+689 SQGKMSVQAI
-699 VKKFREDVNATLLAT
+699 MKKFREDVNATLLAT

-720 IDMKGDTLRNL
+720 IDMKGETLRNL
-731 VIVKLPFRFPSHP
+731 VIIKLPFRYPSHP

-749 VSKLEKDTGKGGFQ
+749 VARLEQETGKGGFQ
-763 VYTLPNAVL
+763 VYAVL

-794 DKRIV
+794 DKRIAEK
-799 TMNYGSDFVR
+799 NYGRDFIR
-809 SAPKGVDFNILPVA
+809 SAPAGVRFNVLPVA
-823 VIERKVEEF
+823 EITRRIEEF
-832 FGKNGE
+832 FCRND
-838 LCYEPPEK
+838 

>member
-1 MSFKVELYFTAEAI
+1 MSFKAELYFTAEAI

-29 IVMVGRVGPDGKVCD
+29 IVMVGRAGSDGKVCD

-78 NPSGA
+78 NPSAA

-89 RAAERSVASYIV
+89 HAAEKSIGSYIV
-101 DNDVVNIFPVV
+101 DNDVINIFPVV
-112 ERIEPENA
+112 ERIEPENTA
-120 EIEPVDLEE
+120 TEPVDLDE

-134 SKNGRLAQSD
+134 SRNGRLAQSD
-144 STFEFRRPQTEM
+144 TSFEFRQPQTEM
-156 ALNVAEAINSSSIL
+156 ALSVAEAINFSSVL

-184 LVPALQY
+184 LVPAMLY
-191 VSKNKGRRVVIST
+191 VSQNKGKRVVIST
-204 STIVLQEQLFNKDI
+204 STIALQEQLFNKDI
-218 PALLR
+218 PALLK
-223 KLDVSDVGT
+223 KLDIGDIGT

-240 YLCKRRYADFRMG
+240 YLCKRRYAAFRMG
-253 SVQTKIDDEAS
+253 SVQTKIDDDAS
-264 QKTIDAVEEIDRWLN
+264 QKTLETVEEIDRWLN

-287 NMNSAIGHDIWNEI
+287 NMNSAVSLDIWNEI

-330 ASIILVNHH
+330 ASLILVNHH
-339 ILMADVSMKSTEDEG
+339 LLMADVSMKSAEDEG
-354 EGIIPKFDI
+354 EGILPKFDI

-381 ESVSSNTLRKLLG
+381 ESVSSNSVRKLLG

-418 LKPFEKAVNIL
+418 LKPLEKAVNIL

-435 KLAHS
+435 KFAHS
-440 FIPELIS
+440 FLPELIS
-447 ILGKK
+447 ILGRN
-452 SDENLYE
+452 SDETLFE
-459 LDDPEKRKEIS
+459 LDDPEKRKEMT

-477 TVVTEITD
+477 TVVTDVTD

-492 LLKEKDDAQTEL
+492 LLKEKDDAHTEL

-512 RSLLT
+512 RSLIT

-536 CVGTNTENQVFWGEK
+536 CIGTNTENQVFWGEK
-551 SGEALTLTI
+551 SGETLTLTI
-560 SPLDVQRIL
+560 SPLEVQRIL
-569 AENLYKDTKSM
+569 AENLYKDTKS
-580 IFTSATLTTSR
+580 IVFTSATLTTSR
-591 DDHGFDFFYRESGLV
+591 DAHGFDFFYRESGLA
-606 LSDREKKA
+606 LSEREKKA

-622 YASQIKAFVASDL
+622 YASQIKAFIGGDM
-635 PDPAKARESFD
+635 PDPARDRELFD
-646 TRSIEAAHDI
+646 SASIDAAHDI

-670 IIHRENALK
+670 ISHREAALK
-679 YFSDLDFEVF
+679 YFSDLDFEVI
-689 SQGKLPTQTI
+689 SQGKLPVQAI
-699 VKKFREDVNATLLAT
+699 MKKFREDVNATLLAT

-749 VSKLEKDTGKGGFQ
+749 VARLEQETGKGGFQ

-794 DKRIV
+794 DKRIAEK
-799 TMNYGSDFVR
+799 NYGRDFIR
-809 SAPKGVDFNILPVA
+809 SAPAGVKFNVLPVA
-823 VIERKVEEF
+823 EIARRVEEF
-832 FGKNGE
+832 FGRND
-838 LCYEPPEK
+838 